1 MPVMLDG
8 SNININ
14 YSTSNFDIQ
23 SVKSELYIPDTT
35 NNSGNIINVPIGMN
49 EMIKQPLSY
58 EPMNTNI
65 IFEDFTFKT
74 EEIRTFTH
82 SGGTENQTTYNLN
95 IPQDTI
101 CDILIVGGG
110 GGGGQQDAGGGGA
123 GGLVLVQNILLSG
136 LFTLNVGK
144 GGGGGTTQSKGD
156 TGYNSTITKSDN
168 SIIITANGGGGGGGK
183 LVDATNG
190 GSGGGGRWAYV
201 NGVQTQKSQTQIGI
215 SAPAILNQFGEDGGH
230 GGGGGVSYPGGGGG
244 GAGGP
249 GATSGANE
257 TGQNGGLGIDRV
269 GTYIFNKQFSSSIGD
284 NGWFAGGGG
293 SAGGSSY
300 GYGSGGNGLF
310 GGGGN
315 GDGVGRGING
325 IAGTGGGGG
334 SVRGTSPSLGG
345 NGGSGI
351 IIIKF
356 IKVVNAVAPEEI
368 RTFTHNGSAENQTI
382 YNLNI
387 EQDVVCDILIVGGGG
402 AGGGRQ
408 GAGGGA
414 GGLMFLSNQTLTKG
428 THTIKVGKGGDIAGN
443 FTANNGRDSELGP
456 YIAYGGSGG
465 AGYSTTE
472 PDFNI
477 TTNRFGSG
485 GGGLGWNDNSSYIGY
500 HNANERINQTNP
512 SIQGGIANKGGRGY
526 QDPVGGD
533 SSTLLTGFLGGG
545 GGGAGGMGQD
555 AIPNDNTSYV
565 GKAGNGGFG
574 LDYSAVF
581 GTNVG
586 SNGWFAGGGGGA
598 GASISGDIAGT
609 GNNGG
614 LGGGGNGNS
623 SGTGLAGTNGTGG
636 GGGGGGYANQ
646 LGGVGGS
653 GIVII
658 KFKKIVNTEEI
669 RAYYHSGGAEN
680 QSTYNLYVGPNTIC
694 DILIVAGGGAGG
706 GRQGGGGG
714 AGGIMFLANQ
724 KLVPG
729 THTIKVGKGG
739 TISGTAPDGTT
750 NVIAN
755 NGIDSEFGNYIA
767 YGGSGGAGFSSTK
780 SDFNITTNRFG
791 SGGGATGWF
800 NVGAQ
805 HEGWHNANER
815 INQTNQ
821 AVIGGSAYKGGRGW
835 QNYTGGDNNIILTGL
850 VGGGGGGAGGLGQ
863 DAIQNI
869 NNASYTGKAGDGGVG
884 LYYGNLFGTNI
895 GHNGWFGGGGG
906 GSGLSTSSDIPGN
919 GGKGGGGNGNT
930 AINGVDGMNGTGGG
944 GGAGGYPN
952 RIGGIGGSGIV
963 IVRLRTI
970 ICKEEIRTY
979 THSGGSENQST
990 YNLSIEENTLCDIL
1004 VVGGGGG
1011 GGKTDSGGGGAGGLI
1026 YITNAIFKSGTYV
1039 IKVGKGGLGG
1049 ASGSLVGIVGEKG
1062 QNSSFTGNN
1071 INYEAYGGGGGG
1083 YGHPAD
1089 VEPSNLGPYGSSGGL
1104 GTSDQTRE
1112 IFNVNTPG
1120 QGYLGGLGRLTNGS
1134 GGGGGSGGPGVD
1146 GINGGHGGI
1155 GTQLNIAGTNLYYA
1169 GGGGGGHGAGGS
1181 TGGLGGGGS
1190 AFESGAGSNATFY
1203 GGGGGGGG
1211 GGWANGGNG
1220 FAGVVIIKL
1229 KTFSNNS
1236 VLNGSIQERNSLI
1249 HKTLNFSNNEN
1260 AYINYLTGMDNWVKI
1275 KHKPANKIDS
1285 YSGNTFNSTS
1295 ISGTFT
1301 IGNPNDNNNEWA
1313 IEFNEPNVKFYL
1325 FVLHVSQ
1332 INSNYKD
1339 LWMVFEPSEMKR
1351 SSTLISNSY
1360 IYNSGY
1366 IHAYKTAMRPN
1377 GFAAKNSTNYNG
1389 PGYDQF
1395 IYNRTSTF
1403 GDLPDPNIYMYYIN
1417 TDGTWLST
1425 STQVYA
1431 DQNTHTG
1438 GYIFLPVTG
1447 GVYVKY
1453 DNDIPAT
1460 IPYNRLTFNY
1470 RTDESPYS
1478 WQEAYSEALS
1488 IKRRLPTINELKLY
1502 ITNYPSIFTQWN
1514 NLDYWTPVI
1523 NPLYT
1528 NGKDWVQIGNN
1539 VNHVRGKSH
1548 AQETGGYP
1556 SWGDNSTSDYSKIYF
1571 DVFDTPTPKLLTF
1584 SYRTD
1589 ESPYSWQEAY
1599 DEAITNSRRIP
1610 TIIELR
1616 EYITNYPNVFT
1627 QWNNLDYWT
1636 PVINVAYANSKD
1648 WVQIGNNATHIRGK
1662 SHNETLGYPSWGDST
1677 TNDVAKIYFEVIE
1690 TYLNT
1695 HFVTFEPGTQVEI
1708 NEDKFLT
1715 LDNEYIISL
1724 SNTSALVR
1732 KIINNTI
1739 ENTNTINTINNINT
1753 INTINTT
1760 NNIIYNVTNKNFI
1773 TMKYSNMK
1781 ETNKYAIERMYPPL
1795 LARNFTST
1803 TNIVSGQSYGNGTYI
1818 VTGSSI
1824 FHTGQLQ
1831 IIPVDYTHPCYCFN
1845 ESNAIGGHWAIT
1857 NYDTSFNYV
1866 RTNKIIESFDDGLY
1880 YGEWL
1885 KIKLPIAIK
1894 LTKYSI
1900 KQRLGF
1906 SSNSPGKFRIY
1917 GSNNDIDWVLL
1928 IDRTSSNITYING
1941 LYTEITFNI
1950 YSEYIF
1956 FVLVVGSTLSSRI
1969 LNFDEWYLYGDEITN
1984 IIEPVVTPGI
1994 TSIERMY
2001 PPVRNF
2007 TAATTTLSGQSYG
2020 NGTYIVS
2027 SSSEYDSVNESKF
2040 NIFNGTNQGWTQQW
2054 PTYGGTPSGTYTG
2067 SFSLAGY
2074 SGEWVKV
2081 QLPVPINLTRYIIEA
2096 GSIGGTSRVPSVY
2109 KIFGSNDNINWVE
2122 LVNKSNPLVV
2132 ADYVS
2137 SKYEEKVS
2145 TSNYYRYFALVVNK
2159 NMGLDI
2165 WLSIGELYIYGK
2177 ESYDLRTFVHSG
2189 GSENQTSHSIT
2200 FEQNTLCDILIVGGG
2215 GGGGYFGGGGGGGSI
2230 LFATNIILNG
2240 TCTIKTGKGGLGV
2253 STVTQNG
2260 NNGQDSSITING
2272 VEYIAK
2278 GGGGGGTRN
2287 GFDGRNGNEGGS
2299 GGGGSHSN
2307 STTVQGLGGISNK
2320 NTYSGWLSYGNNGG
2334 KGRLGVGTSSPDHAS
2349 GGGGGAGS
2357 AGSDFTNSTGGGNG
2371 GSGLNFSST
2380 FGTSVGHSGWFGGGG
2395 GGNTYQGAGN
2405 IGYGNGGNGLLGGG
2419 GNGGFDGGTEIASQ
2433 DGLPNTGG
2441 GGGGSKWDGGT
2452 AEDLNGGHGGS
2463 GIVIIRIRSNVGA
2476 ATTIGN
2482 PVSQELL
2489 TFNYVPRYPFVDKSL
2504 LLHYKFDELG
2514 NGEGYLDSSGNGYN
2528 LTAKAG
2534 NIPIFSRLNYVLGR
2548 AAFENGSSG
2557 STLVIPNE
2565 VGSQLRAIN
2574 VATGI
2579 SLSFWFNLSITNQKD
2594 NWADILCFMVGTD
2607 ANKRGIIIGQQT
2619 TDAILTSSTDPTTW
2633 ISSSNR
2639 LFVGMQDGATFPYG
2653 YVGKGKL
2660 DREWHHFVWTITT
2673 AGVWAIYI
2681 DNVLQ
2686 TYENVNQSTSG
2697 IIPNY
2702 SYTTNEFFGGSQV
2715 GHNNG
2720 YIDDFRIY
2728 KGVLTTAEITT
2739 LYNINSPEYPKIPA
2753 DNANLKAWYKF
2764 DDEGN
2769 NEGYIDSN
2777 PSITKHNLIIPTGSP
2792 PSSTPI
2798 FSSIQKIFGKSAYEG
2813 GVEARIQFPTSLTN
2827 QLYTINNT
2835 NGITFSLWYNMSTS
2849 SGSWASIFEFS
2860 ETAADTT
2867 NTRRFGIAREGLNN
2881 QIGLVIKDYI
2891 AKPTDYYYL
2900 GSVGSGTVNNAW
2912 HHIVWSISSTGVWTC
2927 YVDNVNQNINVTGK
2941 IPNITN
2947 YNFSYIL
2954 GNIQSTQTVSY
2965 VDDFRIYDK
2974 VLSVTEVSIL
2984 YHIPYVNNINTYTI
2998 NFPVDTIANI
3008 NDNTDYIFKGKY
3020 DINLTSLYS
3029 HIVPKENQ
3037 KLGIITK
3044 FPTSTMKIKYN
3055 IYNPVNK
3062 LLLEPYVNNDNFYNG
3077 YVYENYIYTGTQNT
3091 AKYYKTFAENTIC
3104 DILVVGGGGSGG
3116 GAGGSGGGGAVV
3128 EFLNVNIPAG
3138 DYVINVGRGGQNAVF
3153 ASSSSVSGNNGNT
3166 SSFIGN
3172 NIDIKAAG
3180 GGGGSSYMTNNA
3192 TSPPSVNYINPLTNT
3207 TQTSQGGGGGSGGNG
3222 QMAVAY
3228 VMNLTLSGRGG
3239 GNPYSGQTWTA
3250 GAGGGAAPA
3259 SLGGNGGD
3267 SYTTTTAQS
3276 SLGFLGNGGKGIISA
3291 ITNMEY
3297 GGGAAGSRWNATAN
3311 NTIYGYATG
3320 GGGTCVL
3327 NGLNSTFIPADNG
3340 RGGGGYGAGNG
3351 GSGTVILRYRQYN
3364 PGSNLNN
3371 QKKLNFNYIPDTIV
3385 YDFTPFNNLADWNN
3399 YATSIGATTSFE
3411 TYQSDDIWRDSE
3423 KLGFIRLPLTN
3434 YLYDTV
3440 TVTYKN
3446 GHTSGA
3452 VKIYINGIEKSSCAA
3467 NETKTYTQ
3475 KYVPGDILRIEEG
3488 FAELGANLIIT
3499 LSNANIVNRYNIN
3512 FPVNTT
3518 IDVNKENKSVIL
3530 RGNYN
3535 IVNLPTSINSILTFT
3550 NTTANDTVTYTYA
3563 FDKATICDILIVAG
3577 GGGGGMNAGAGGG
3590 AGGLILLENIIISAG
3605 IYTINVGRG
3614 GAGGTT
3620 SDVNTFAEDG
3630 KNSSFGSY
3638 TAIGGGAGANSGGSN
3653 GRTGG
3658 SGGGTGDATTGNRT
3672 GGAGTPGQGFKGGD
3686 GTIPGGTNRTGGGGG
3701 GAGGPGQNSVSAAQA
3716 GNGGIGRNMSSYF
3729 GISYGVSG
3737 WFAGGGAGG
3746 VHGGTGGTG
3755 GTGGGGNEN
3764 VEGINGTGGGGG
3776 AARSGSGNGKKG
3788 GSGIVI
3794 IKQITPSYSYIDIDK
3809 SSAAVPSSDVILYNK
3824 LFENKNIDLNY
3835 NTTIATSNIISE
3847 PTITSFNE
3855 YNLLQ
3860 FPHSGGS
3867 ENQTSYLL
3875 NIQENVLCDILIVA
3889 GGGAGGNDRG
3899 GGGGGGGVIYSE
3911 NVILN
3916 GTYNILIGNGGIG
3929 ATSGTTGGSG
3939 TRGTNGSDSSI
3950 SGTGLTTLTAVGG
3963 GAGGSCASGLREGI
3977 SGGSGGGGS
3986 QFNGAG
3992 SGGSGTIG
4000 QGKNGGVGFEWGAGG
4015 GGGGYTAV
4023 GTNASST
4030 NAGNGGIGLPNSITG
4045 ATIIYG
4051 SGGGGGGSGGTGSG
4065 TGNQLAG
4072 TGGSIGAG
4080 NGTIQNINGLN
4091 ATINGCGG
4099 GGAGHSNGVTTK
4111 GGNGGTGII
4120 IIRYKSVIPPVISV
4134 IRNFIEPS
4142 VTSGGAI
4149 TPISIGTEYKYLS
4162 FTNDGSNQKSYS
4174 VNFPENTECDILI
4187 IAGGGG
4193 GGQTAGG
4200 GGGAGGLIYLTNQNI
4215 SKGTYNI
4222 NVGKGG
4228 SVPSGNGFNSNFDTY
4243 IAIGGGGGSTMDG
4256 VPGNGGSGGGG
4267 NRIPGATGSTAVVG
4281 QSGGTGTTNQGN
4293 NGGAGKNQ
4301 HGNNAAGG
4309 GGGGA
4314 GAIGNSAFTTG
4325 RGADGG
4331 IGRQINI
4338 TGTSIY
4344 YAGGGGGGSG
4354 GDFSAAGAGGQ
4365 GGGGNGAIWANTG
4378 SAGINGTGGG
4388 GGGGSG
4394 YPGDGRQGG
4403 SGGSG
4408 IVIIRYR
4415 LTIIDV
4421 TSQILTKQI
4430 LTKKYPEIPSTN
4442 SDSWIDNGYNV
4453 VCKTSDNIFDT
4464 RNTCYLFNN
4473 LIVSP
4478 DHFHST
4484 QLFSGSSP
4492 YNYTGSTSFKG
4503 ANGLVI
4509 YIDLGRSI
4517 VLSSMRMAPRD
4528 NAAFSS
4534 VNFLNAM
4541 PNAFKI
4547 YASND
4552 NACWTNNN
4560 HSSWNE
4566 IHSQTSSLTYNYN
4579 QYTNFGNFSANI
4591 TSYRYFAMVIYN
4603 LIGNYTYL
4611 TFSEW
4616 NIFGLNDR
4624 GQIANLNK
4632 NNLLQFPHSGG
4643 NENQTTYQYT
4653 FQQDAVCDIL
4663 IVGGGGGGGA
4673 DGAGGGGGGQ
4683 VLYYTNDNVSF
4694 KSGNAITLNAGTYN
4708 INVGKGGLKSVSQ
4721 SANASNGEI
4730 SSITFNNS
4738 TIVSAGG
4745 GGGGGTVRLS
4755 STGNNAIGGGGG
4767 NGHGNTSGSSI
4778 GGTSSAGGGTGG
4790 DNSAE
4795 YGGGGGGGAN
4805 ITGTLKNG
4813 GNATSSITG
4822 SGGAGVDIVINSVTY
4837 GSVTYG
4843 VGGGG
4848 SGGTHTNGGIG
4859 ITSHG
4864 GGAGGNSSVSGTNGA
4879 VGTGGGG
4886 GGCGHFGAP
4895 IKHAGDGGSGI
4906 VIIRILY
4913 YINSNINPQNLLT
4926 FTNNELVNTKTYMHI
4941 FEQDMLCDVLIV
4953 GGGGGG
4959 SAGGGGGGGYIYLS
4973 NIFLNCGAYTIRV
4986 GNGGTGATL
4995 STSGNQG
5002 FNSSL
5007 IGGYIN
5013 YTAYGGGGGGGNGVI
5028 APAHTSGQVGSY
5040 GGNGHDFVTEQTY
5053 TSTQGNKGGRAL
5065 ANSGGGGGGG
5075 GGAGAIGN
5083 NPEIVSGLSSQI
5095 SATTYYRGGQGGI
5108 GIANNITGTLIFYA
5122 GGGTAGVNTNKDTD
5136 LTNKITVFGG
5146 GGFGSRGQNENGTDG
5161 IDGLGGGGGGGD
5173 WERTAGTKGGSGVV
5187 IIRIKTIVTTGILD
5201 GITHKKISFNYL
5213 FDKTTY
5219 NEYMAQYYTG
5229 GGRWRLVRYL
5239 PPTSTTWYP
5248 INDNLAGTTTVGT
5261 AYDYSNWWTLPFG
5274 TFDEFVFA
5282 TFNMKYWLHV
5292 TRVQAI
5298 GTNYDNSPR
5307 TILRSSISNIPYTA
5321 NWYNRAANGEDP
5333 WIGLRVHNT
5342 APVNNPEAGG
5352 DLILY
5357 AENSFASG
5365 HGSLPAIAK
5374 DGGMC
5379 VFVRDSGMTTETHP
5393 LQSYEINFPVKTLAD
5408 VNNTGVFS
5416 LVEGKYDI
5424 NIGTFSSS
5432 ITPKEGQYLQKPT
5445 TFTYNIPEERM
5456 YPPVRNFIAPSMF
5469 ISGLSYGNGL
5479 YNVKYST
5486 FRDSTE
5492 PFQIFNE
5499 NNTTGGHW
5507 EEVAKYDTTTG
5518 IYIGTDSLGGYP
5530 GDWVTIQ
5537 LPVAIR
5543 MTRYMFKQRPDVTNG
5558 SPRNFR
5564 IYGSNDGSTW
5574 VQLINRTDI
5583 TYLNLYY
5590 NETNILLNGYYSY
5603 YGLVVNA
5610 TIGNRNQLNFD
5621 EWYIYGYEMPMS
5633 ALELRYQLLN
5643 PIKDPIGAQWTY
5655 NSSNTNV
5662 YHMGNV
5668 GIGTKLPEYSL
5679 HVDGYIY
5686 TSATAYTSSTKTKWT
5701 TVSDRRIKENIV
5713 KASYEKCLENVRN
5726 IELYRFNLNNNNVIT
5741 NDKNQLGFIA
5751 QEVQKIYPKAVET
5764 NKIIDKNNLIPD
5776 LLTLNTTQIDY
5787 TLFGA
5792 VKELIN
5798 KVENIGK
5805 KIENIAKGNEPDIE
5819 DNQNILSTPITN
5831 ISLEELNNINNITEN
5846 NDVSINL
5853 ILANTS
5859 NIITIDT
5866 SDIAIDTSNI
5876 AIDTSNIAIDT
5887 SNIAIDT
5894 SDIAIDTSNIAIDTS
5909 NIAIDT
5915 SNIAIDTSNIAID
5928 TSNIAIDTSNILN
5941 DVFNIIINTSDT

>member
-110 GGGGQQDAGGGGA
+110 GGGGYDRAGAGGA
-123 GGLVLVQNILLSG
+123 GGLLLYEKILLKAN
-136 LFTLNVGK
+136 TYNINVGK
-144 GGGGGTTQSKGD
+144 GGLGRTSYSERGQNGFSSSILGTYSNATIFD
-156 TGYNSTITKSDN
+156 T
-168 SIIITANGGGGGGGK
+168 ALGGGGG
-183 LVDATNG
+183 ATADGSSLANAGTG
-190 GSGGGGRWAYV
+190 GSGGGGSGNVGWTANAGGIGTTGQGF
-201 NGVQTQKSQTQIGI
+201 NGGNSGG
-215 SAPAILNQFGEDGGH
+215 LN
-230 GGGGGVSYPGGGGG
+230 SGGGG
-244 GAGGP
+244 GAGSAGSN
-249 GATSGANE
+249 GVSGTNTANS
-257 TGQNGGLGIDRV
+257 GNGGIGRNMSSYFGTNV
-269 GTYIFNKQFSSSIGD
+269 GQS
-284 NGWFAGGGG
+284 GWFAGGGG
-293 SAGGSSY
+293 GALNYDNFSTAANSTSSRGGQ
-300 GYGSGGNGLF
+300 

-315 GDGVGRGING
+315 AGLARGQNG
-325 IAGTGGGGG
+325 SSGLASTGSGGGGG
-334 SVRGTSPSLGG
+334 ANIPQGSGG

-351 IIIKF
+351 VIIKF
-356 IKVVNAVAPEEI
+356 IKVVNAIAPEEI
-368 RTFTHNGSAENQTI
+368 RTFTHNGSVENQTT
-382 YNLNI
+382 YSLNI

-414 GGLMFLSNQTLTKG
+414 EGLMFLSNQTLTKG

-443 FTANNGRDSELGP
+443 FTANNGTDSELGQ

-465 AGYSTTE
+465 AGHSTTE

-485 GGGLGWNDNSSYIGY
+485 GGGLGWDGNSSYIGY
-500 HNANERINQTNP
+500 NNANERINQTNP

-526 QDPVGGD
+526 QDPIGGD
-533 SSTLLTGFLGGG
+533 SSTFLTGFLGGG

-636 GGGGGGYANQ
+636 GGGGGGYPNQ
-646 LGGVGGS
+646 SGGVGGS

-739 TISGTAPDGTT
+739 TISGNAPDGSV

-895 GHNGWFGGGGG
+895 GQNGWFGGGGG

-930 AINGVDGMNGTGGG
+930 TINGVAGMNGTGGG

-952 RIGGIGGSGIV
+952 QIGGIGGSGIV

-979 THSGGSENQST
+979 THSGGSENQSI

-1011 GGKTDSGGGGAGGLI
+1011 GGKSVGGGGGAGGLV
-1026 YITNAIFKSGTYV
+1026 YITNYTLMAGRYTIS
-1039 IKVGKGGLGG
+1039 VGKGGIGQTTQNDQSTEDGKNSTINLGSTNIITALGG
-1049 ASGSLVGIVGEKG
+1049 ATGQGQSPAFNGANNRTGGSGAGGTRYKTIGSLATQKTNTTGI
-1062 QNSSFTGNN
+1062 SSTN
-1071 INYEAYGGGGGG
+1071 G
-1083 YGHPAD
+1083 YG
-1089 VEPSNLGPYGSSGGL
+1089 NKGG
-1104 GTSDQTRE
+1104 D
-1112 IFNVNTPG
+1112 
-1120 QGYLGGLGRLTNGS
+1120 YLDGAFFSS
-1134 GGGGGSGGPGVD
+1134 GGGGGAGNIGGNGTTTKGGD
-1146 GINGGHGGI
+1146 GGDGLEINII
-1155 GTQLNIAGTNLYYA
+1155 GSNVYYA
-1169 GGGGGGHGAGGS
+1169 GGGGGISDDNNASTTNGS
-1181 TGGLGGGGS
+1181 GGLGGGGS
-1190 AFESGAGSNATFY
+1190 GRTGGLNGISGTNGL
-1203 GGGGGGGG
+1203 GGGGGAGGTTG
-1211 GGWANGGNG
+1211 GDGSGGNG
-1220 FAGVVIIKL
+1220 GSGVVIIKL
-1229 KTFSNNS
+1229 KTFINNS

-1249 HKTLNFSNNEN
+1249 HKTLNFTNNEN

-1403 GDLPDPNIYMYYIN
+1403 GDLPDPNINMYYIN

-1523 NPLYT
+1523 NSLYT

-1571 DVFDTPTPKLLTF
+1571 DVFDTLMPKLLTF

-1636 PVINVAYANSKD
+1636 PVINLAYANSKD

-1662 SHNETLGYPSWGDST
+1662 SYTEALGYPSWGDST
-1677 TNDVAKIYFEVIE
+1677 TNDSAKIYFEVIE

-1781 ETNKYAIERMYPPL
+1781 DTNKYAIERMYPPL

-1803 TNIVSGQSYGNGTYI
+1803 TTIVSGQSYGNGTYV

-1831 IIPVDYTHPCYCFN
+1831 IIPVDYTHPCNCFN
-1845 ESNAIGGHWAIT
+1845 ESNTIGGHWAIT

-1866 RTNKIIESFDDGLY
+1866 PTNKIIESFDDGLY

-1900 KQRLGF
+1900 KQRLEF

-1984 IIEPVVTPGI
+1984 IIEPVVTRGI

-2001 PPVRNF
+2001 PPLRDF
-2007 TAATTTLSGQSYG
+2007 TAATRTITGQSYG

-2027 SSSEYDSVNESKF
+2027 SSSEYDSVNQSKF
-2040 NIFNGTNQGWTQQW
+2040 NIFNGTNQGWTQQSYS
-2054 PTYGGTPSGTYTG
+2054 YGGTPAGTYTG

-2096 GSIGGTSRVPSVY
+2096 NNIGGTSRVPAVY

-2165 WLSIGELYIYGK
+2165 WLSIGEWYIYGK
-2177 ESYDLRTFVHSG
+2177 ESYDVRTFVHSG

-2240 TCTIKTGKGGLGV
+2240 TCTIKTGKGGTGAV
-2253 STVTQNG
+2253 YNIYTQNG
-2260 NNGQDSSITING
+2260 INGQDSSITING

-2278 GGGGGGTRN
+2278 GGGGGGTRDAN
-2287 GFDGRNGNEGGS
+2287 SRGVNGNNGGS
-2299 GGGGSHSN
+2299 GGGGSGSN
-2307 STTVQGLGGISNK
+2307 DSAYLGTGGISNK
-2320 NTYSGWLSYGNNGG
+2320 NTYTGWLSYGNNGA
-2334 KGRLGVGTSSPDHAS
+2334 KGRLGIAGSSPIYAS

-2357 AGSDFTNSTGGGNG
+2357 AGGDISLTTGGGNG
-2371 GSGLNFSST
+2371 GSGLNFSSI

-2395 GGNTYQGAGN
+2395 GGNTYQDVGN
-2405 IGYGNGGNGLLGGG
+2405 PGYGNGGNGLFGGG
-2419 GNGGFDGGTEIASQ
+2419 GNGGFDGTTDISAQ

-2463 GIVIIRIRSNVGA
+2463 GIVIIRMKSNVGA

-2534 NIPIFSRLNYVLGR
+2534 NIPVFSRLNYVLGR

-2574 VATGI
+2574 IATGI

-2639 LFVGMQDGATFPYG
+2639 LFVGMQDGATNPYG

-2769 NEGYIDSN
+2769 NEGYLDSN
-2777 PSITKHNLIIPTGSP
+2777 PSITKHNLIIPSGSP

-2835 NGITFSLWYNMSTS
+2835 NGISFSLWYNMSTS
-2849 SGSWASIFEFS
+2849 SGSSASLFEFS
-2860 ETAADTT
+2860 ETAAETT

-2881 QIGLVIKDYI
+2881 QIGLFIKDYI

-2900 GSVGSGTVNNAW
+2900 GNVGSGTVNNVW

-2954 GNIQSTQTVSY
+2954 GSIQSTQTFSY

-2974 VLSVTEVSIL
+2974 VLSETEVSML
-2984 YHIPYVNNINTYTI
+2984 YHVPYVNNINTYTI

-3077 YVYENYIYTGTQNT
+3077 YVYENYNYTGTLNT
-3091 AKYYKTFAENTIC
+3091 AKYYKTFTENTIC

-3138 DYVINVGRGGQNAVF
+3138 DYVINVGRGGQNAAF
-3153 ASSSSVSGNNGNT
+3153 AESSSVSGNNGNT

-3192 TSPPSVNYINPLTNT
+3192 TTPPSVNYINPLTNT
-3207 TQTSQGGGGGSGGNG
+3207 TQTSQGGGGGCGGNG

-3267 SYTTTTAQS
+3267 SYTTSTAAN

-3327 NGLNSTFIPADNG
+3327 NGLNSTIIPADNG
-3340 RGGGGYGAGNG
+3340 RGGGGYGDRNG
-3351 GSGTVILRYRQYN
+3351 GSGIVILRYRQYN

-3385 YDFTPFNNLADWNN
+3385 YDFTRFNNLADWKAF
-3399 YATSIGATTSFE
+3399 ATSIGATTSFE
-3411 TYQSDDIWRDSE
+3411 TYLSDEIWFDSE

-3434 YLYDTV
+3434 YLYDNV
-3440 TVTYKN
+3440 TITYKN

-3475 KYVPGDILRIEEG
+3475 KYVPGDILRVEEG
-3488 FAELGANLIIT
+3488 FAELGANLIII

-3512 FPVNTT
+3512 FPVNTST
-3518 IDVNKENKSVIL
+3518 DFNKENKSVIL

-3535 IVNLPTSINSILTFT
+3535 IVNLPTSTSIT
-3550 NTTANDTVTYTYA
+3550 
-3563 FDKATICDILIVAG
+3563 
-3577 GGGGGMNAGAGGG
+3577 
-3590 AGGLILLENIIISAG
+3590 
-3605 IYTINVGRG
+3605 
-3614 GAGGTT
+3614 TT
-3620 SDVNTFAEDG
+3620 S
-3630 KNSSFGSY
+3630 
-3638 TAIGGGAGANSGGSN
+3638 SN
-3653 GRTGG
+3653 
-3658 SGGGTGDATTGNRT
+3658 D
-3672 GGAGTPGQGFKGGD
+3672 D
-3686 GTIPGGTNRTGGGGG
+3686 
-3701 GAGGPGQNSVSAAQA
+3701 
-3716 GNGGIGRNMSSYF
+3716 
-3729 GISYGVSG
+3729 
-3737 WFAGGGAGG
+3737 
-3746 VHGGTGGTG
+3746 
-3755 GTGGGGNEN
+3755 
-3764 VEGINGTGGGGG
+3764 
-3776 AARSGSGNGKKG
+3776 
-3788 GSGIVI
+3788 
-3794 IKQITPSYSYIDIDK
+3794 
-3809 SSAAVPSSDVILYNK
+3809 ILYNK
-3824 LFENKNIDLNY
+3824 VFSNTNIDLNY
-3835 NTTIATSNIISE
+3835 NTTIATSNII
-3847 PTITSFNE
+3847 T
-3855 YNLLQ
+3855 
-3860 FPHSGGS
+3860 
-3867 ENQTSYLL
+3867 
-3875 NIQENVLCDILIVA
+3875 
-3889 GGGAGGNDRG
+3889 
-3899 GGGGGGGVIYSE
+3899 
-3911 NVILN
+3911 
-3916 GTYNILIGNGGIG
+3916 
-3929 ATSGTTGGSG
+3929 
-3939 TRGTNGSDSSI
+3939 
-3950 SGTGLTTLTAVGG
+3950 
-3963 GAGGSCASGLREGI
+3963 
-3977 SGGSGGGGS
+3977 
-3986 QFNGAG
+3986 
-3992 SGGSGTIG
+3992 
-4000 QGKNGGVGFEWGAGG
+4000 
-4015 GGGGYTAV
+4015 
-4023 GTNASST
+4023 
-4030 NAGNGGIGLPNSITG
+4030 
-4045 ATIIYG
+4045 
-4051 SGGGGGGSGGTGSG
+4051 
-4065 TGNQLAG
+4065 
-4072 TGGSIGAG
+4072 
-4080 NGTIQNINGLN
+4080 
-4091 ATINGCGG
+4091 
-4099 GGAGHSNGVTTK
+4099 
-4111 GGNGGTGII
+4111 
-4120 IIRYKSVIPPVISV
+4120 
-4134 IRNFIEPS
+4134 EPS
-4142 VTSGGAI
+4142 VMRNINPENILT
-4149 TPISIGTEYKYLS
+4149 
-4162 FTNDGSNQKSYS
+4162 FTN
-4174 VNFPENTECDILI
+4174 
-4187 IAGGGG
+4187 
-4193 GGQTAGG
+4193 
-4200 GGGAGGLIYLTNQNI
+4200 
-4215 SKGTYNI
+4215 
-4222 NVGKGG
+4222 
-4228 SVPSGNGFNSNFDTY
+4228 
-4243 IAIGGGGGSTMDG
+4243 
-4256 VPGNGGSGGGG
+4256 
-4267 NRIPGATGSTAVVG
+4267 
-4281 QSGGTGTTNQGN
+4281 
-4293 NGGAGKNQ
+4293 
-4301 HGNNAAGG
+4301 
-4309 GGGGA
+4309 
-4314 GAIGNSAFTTG
+4314 
-4325 RGADGG
+4325 
-4331 IGRQINI
+4331 
-4338 TGTSIY
+4338 
-4344 YAGGGGGGSG
+4344 
-4354 GDFSAAGAGGQ
+4354 
-4365 GGGGNGAIWANTG
+4365 
-4378 SAGINGTGGG
+4378 
-4388 GGGGSG
+4388 
-4394 YPGDGRQGG
+4394 
-4403 SGGSG
+4403 
-4408 IVIIRYR
+4408 
-4415 LTIIDV
+4415 
-4421 TSQILTKQI
+4421 
-4430 LTKKYPEIPSTN
+4430 
-4442 SDSWIDNGYNV
+4442 
-4453 VCKTSDNIFDT
+4453 
-4464 RNTCYLFNN
+4464 
-4473 LIVSP
+4473 
-4478 DHFHST
+4478 
-4484 QLFSGSSP
+4484 
-4492 YNYTGSTSFKG
+4492 
-4503 ANGLVI
+4503 NGLV
-4509 YIDLGRSI
+4509 
-4517 VLSSMRMAPRD
+4517 
-4528 NAAFSS
+4528 N
-4534 VNFLNAM
+4534 
-4541 PNAFKI
+4541 
-4547 YASND
+4547 
-4552 NACWTNNN
+4552 T
-4560 HSSWNE
+4560 
-4566 IHSQTSSLTYNYN
+4566 QTYM
-4579 QYTNFGNFSANI
+4579 QVF
-4591 TSYRYFAMVIYN
+4591 
-4603 LIGNYTYL
+4603 
-4611 TFSEW
+4611 E
-4616 NIFGLNDR
+4616 
-4624 GQIANLNK
+4624 
-4632 NNLLQFPHSGG
+4632 
-4643 NENQTTYQYT
+4643 
-4653 FQQDAVCDIL
+4653 QDTLCDIL
-4663 IVGGGGGGGA
+4663 IVGGGGGGGCDRA
-4673 DGAGGGGGGQ
+4673 GGGGAGGLVFQTEIILSGIINISVGRGGDASVNDTTTGSNGFASSIGSIIALGGGGGGSEYTNANNGGSGGGSAYNFSSSHFGSGDQPTSSSGGYGNRGGDARDLVNTTFNRGTGGGGGAGTRGLEATSVVGGAGGDGLAGVGSIDFKTHFNLPTNNTIGHYISGENKVYFAGGGGGGDCVDGQ
-4683 VLYYTNDNVSF
+4683 ANPSPH
-4694 KSGNAITLNAGTYN
+4694 GIG
-4708 INVGKGGLKSVSQ
+4708 GKGGGANGNT
-4721 SANASNGEI
+4721 SANIRGTALE
-4730 SSITFNNS
+4730 NS
-4738 TIVSAGG
+4738 GG
-4745 GGGGGTVRLS
+4745 GGGGGNYALS
-4755 STGNNAIGGGGG
+4755 LPIG
-4767 NGHGNTSGSSI
+4767 S
-4778 GGTSSAGGGTGG
+4778 
-4790 DNSAE
+4790 
-4795 YGGGGGGGAN
+4795 
-4805 ITGTLKNG
+4805 K
-4813 GNATSSITG
+4813 
-4822 SGGAGVDIVINSVTY
+4822 
-4837 GSVTYG
+4837 
-4843 VGGGG
+4843 
-4848 SGGTHTNGGIG
+4848 
-4859 ITSHG
+4859 
-4864 GGAGGNSSVSGTNGA
+4864 
-4879 VGTGGGG
+4879 
-4886 GGCGHFGAP
+4886 
-4895 IKHAGDGGSGI
+4895 GGSGI
-4906 VIIRILY
+4906 VIIRI
-4913 YINSNINPQNLLT
+4913 N
-4926 FTNNELVNTKTYMHI
+4926 
-4941 FEQDMLCDVLIV
+4941 
-4953 GGGGGG
+4953 
-4959 SAGGGGGGGYIYLS
+4959 
-4973 NIFLNCGAYTIRV
+4973 R
-4986 GNGGTGATL
+4986 
-4995 STSGNQG
+4995 
-5002 FNSSL
+5002 
-5007 IGGYIN
+5007 
-5013 YTAYGGGGGGGNGVI
+5013 
-5028 APAHTSGQVGSY
+5028 
-5040 GGNGHDFVTEQTY
+5040 
-5053 TSTQGNKGGRAL
+5053 
-5065 ANSGGGGGGG
+5065 
-5075 GGAGAIGN
+5075 
-5083 NPEIVSGLSSQI
+5083 
-5095 SATTYYRGGQGGI
+5095 
-5108 GIANNITGTLIFYA
+5108 
-5122 GGGTAGVNTNKDTD
+5122 
-5136 LTNKITVFGG
+5136 
-5146 GGFGSRGQNENGTDG
+5146 
-5161 IDGLGGGGGGGD
+5161 
-5173 WERTAGTKGGSGVV
+5173 
-5187 IIRIKTIVTTGILD
+5187 IVTTGILD

-5213 FDKTTY
+5213 FDKTAY

-5229 GGRWRLVRYL
+5229 GSRWRLVRYL

-5248 INDNLAGTTTVGT
+5248 INDNLTGTTTTGT
-5261 AYDYSNWWTLPFG
+5261 AYDYSSWWSLPFG
-5274 TFDEFVFA
+5274 NFDEFVFA

-5333 WIGLRVHNT
+5333 WIGLRTNST

-5357 AENSFASG
+5357 GENSTTG
-5365 HGSLPAIAK
+5365 HVSNPAISK

-5379 VFVRDSGMTTETHP
+5379 VFVRDSGISTETHP

-5432 ITPKEGQYLQKPT
+5432 ITPKEGQYLQKPN

-5456 YPPVRNFIAPSMF
+5456 YPPVRNFIASSMF

-5486 FRDSTE
+5486 FRDTTE
-5492 PFQIFNE
+5492 PFQLFNE

-5507 EEVAKYDTTTG
+5507 EEVTKYDTTTG
-5518 IYIGTDSLGGYP
+5518 IYIGTDSLGGYS

-5574 VQLINRTDI
+5574 VQLINKTDI

-5610 TIGNRNQLNFD
+5610 TIGNRSQLNFD

-5643 PIKDPIGAQWTY
+5643 PVKDPIGAQWTY
-5655 NSSNTNV
+5655 NSSNINV

-5726 IELYRFNLNNNNVIT
+5726 IELYRFNLNNNVIT

-5751 QEVQKIYPKAVET
+5751 QEVQKIYPKAVEA

-5805 KIENIAKGNEPDIE
+5805 KIENITKENEPNIE
-5819 DNQNILSTPITN
+5819 DNQNILSTPPITN
-5831 ISLEELNNINNITEN
+5831 ISLEELK
-5846 NDVSINL
+5846 DL
-5853 ILANTS
+5853 K
-5859 NIITIDT
+5859 
-5866 SDIAIDTSNI
+5866 
-5876 AIDTSNIAIDT
+5876 
-5887 SNIAIDT
+5887 
-5894 SDIAIDTSNIAIDTS
+5894 
-5909 NIAIDT
+5909 
-5915 SNIAIDTSNIAID
+5915 
-5928 TSNIAIDTSNILN
+5928 
-5941 DVFNIIINTSDT
+5941 

>member
-293 SAGGSSY
+293 SAGTSSY

-351 IIIKF
+351 VIIKI
-356 IKVVNAVAPEEI
+356 IKVVNAIAPEEI
-368 RTFTHNGSAENQTI
+368 RTFTHNGSVENQTT
-382 YNLNI
+382 YSLNI

-443 FTANNGRDSELGP
+443 FTANNGTDSELGQ

-465 AGYSTTE
+465 AGHSTTE

-485 GGGLGWNDNSSYIGY
+485 GGGLGWDGNSSYIGY
-500 HNANERINQTNP
+500 NNANERINQTNP

-526 QDPVGGD
+526 QDPIGGD
-533 SSTLLTGFLGGG
+533 SSTFLTGFLGGG

-586 SNGWFAGGGGGA
+586 SNGWFAGGGGGGA

-636 GGGGGGYANQ
+636 GGGGGGYPNQ
-646 LGGVGGS
+646 SGGVGGS

-739 TISGTAPDGTT
+739 TISGNAPDGSV

-755 NGIDSEFGNYIA
+755 NGIDSELGNYIA

-780 SDFNITTNRFG
+780 TDFNITTNRFG

-895 GHNGWFGGGGG
+895 GQNGWFGGGGG

-930 AINGVDGMNGTGGG
+930 TINGVAGMNGTGGG

-979 THSGGSENQST
+979 THSGGSENQSI

-1011 GGKTDSGGGGAGGLI
+1011 GGKSVGGGGGAGGLV
-1026 YITNAIFKSGTYV
+1026 YITNYTLMAGRYTIS
-1039 IKVGKGGLGG
+1039 VGKGGIGQTTQNDQSTEDGKNSTINLGSTNIITALGG
-1049 ASGSLVGIVGEKG
+1049 ATGQGQSPAFNGANNRSGGSGAGGTRYKTIGSLATQKTNTTGI
-1062 QNSSFTGNN
+1062 SSTN
-1071 INYEAYGGGGGG
+1071 G
-1083 YGHPAD
+1083 YG
-1089 VEPSNLGPYGSSGGL
+1089 NKGG
-1104 GTSDQTRE
+1104 D
-1112 IFNVNTPG
+1112 
-1120 QGYLGGLGRLTNGS
+1120 YLDGAFFSS
-1134 GGGGGSGGPGVD
+1134 GGGGGAGNIGGNGTTTKGGD
-1146 GINGGHGGI
+1146 GGDGLEINII
-1155 GTQLNIAGTNLYYA
+1155 GSNVYYA
-1169 GGGGGGHGAGGS
+1169 GGGGGISDDNNASTTNGS
-1181 TGGLGGGGS
+1181 GGLGGGGS
-1190 AFESGAGSNATFY
+1190 GRTGGLNGISGTNGL
-1203 GGGGGGGG
+1203 GGGGGASGTTGGDG
-1211 GGWANGGNG
+1211 SGGNG
-1220 FAGVVIIKL
+1220 GSGVVIIKL
-1229 KTFSNNS
+1229 KTFINNS

-1249 HKTLNFSNNEN
+1249 HKTLNFTNNEN

-1275 KHKPANKIDS
+1275 KHKPANKTSS

-1377 GFAAKNSTNYNG
+1377 GFAAKISTNYNG

-1403 GDLPDPNIYMYYIN
+1403 GDLPDPNINMYYIN

-1502 ITNYPSIFTQWN
+1502 ITNYPSVFTQWN

-1539 VNHVRGKSH
+1539 ATHIRGKSH
-1548 AQETGGYP
+1548 NETLGYP
-1556 SWGDNSTSDYSKIYF
+1556 SWGDSTTNDVAKIYF
-1571 DVFDTPTPKLLTF
+1571 DVFDTSMSKLLTF

-1739 ENTNTINTINNINT
+1739 ENTNTINTINSINT
-1753 INTINTT
+1753 INNINTT

-1803 TNIVSGQSYGNGTYI
+1803 TTIVSGQSYGNGTYV

-1866 RTNKIIESFDDGLY
+1866 PTNKIIESFDDGLY

-1950 YSEYIF
+1950 YSEYIY

-1994 TSIERMY
+1994 TSVERMY
-2001 PPVRNF
+2001 PPLRDF
-2007 TAATTTLSGQSYG
+2007 TAATRTITGQSYG

-2027 SSSEYDSVNESKF
+2027 SSSEYDSVNQSKF
-2040 NIFNGTNQGWTQQW
+2040 NIFNGTNQGWTQQSYS
-2054 PTYGGTPSGTYTG
+2054 YGGTPAGTYTG

-2096 GSIGGTSRVPSVY
+2096 NNIGGTSRVPAVY

-2165 WLSIGELYIYGK
+2165 WLSIGEWYIYGK
-2177 ESYDLRTFVHSG
+2177 ESYDVRTFVHSG

-2240 TCTIKTGKGGLGV
+2240 TCTIKTGKGGTGAV
-2253 STVTQNG
+2253 YNIYTQNG
-2260 NNGQDSSITING
+2260 INGQDSSITING

-2278 GGGGGGTRN
+2278 GGGGGGTRDAN
-2287 GFDGRNGNEGGS
+2287 SRGVNGNNGGS
-2299 GGGGSHSN
+2299 GGGGSGSN
-2307 STTVQGLGGISNK
+2307 DSAYLGTGGISNK
-2320 NTYSGWLSYGNNGG
+2320 NTYTGWLSYGNNGA
-2334 KGRLGVGTSSPDHAS
+2334 KGRLGIAGSSPIYAS

-2357 AGSDFTNSTGGGNG
+2357 AGGDISLTTGGGNG
-2371 GSGLNFSST
+2371 GSGLNFSSI

-2395 GGNTYQGAGN
+2395 GGNTYQDVGN
-2405 IGYGNGGNGLLGGG
+2405 PGYGNGGNGLFGGG
-2419 GNGGFDGGTEIASQ
+2419 GNGGFDGTTDISAQ

-2463 GIVIIRIRSNVGA
+2463 GIVIIRMKSNVGA

-2534 NIPIFSRLNYVLGR
+2534 NIPVFSRLNYVLGR

-2574 VATGI
+2574 IATGI

-2639 LFVGMQDGATFPYG
+2639 LFVGMQDGATNPYG

-2769 NEGYIDSN
+2769 NEGYLDSN
-2777 PSITKHNLIIPTGSP
+2777 PSITKHNLIIPSGSP

-2835 NGITFSLWYNMSTS
+2835 NGISFSLWYNMSTS
-2849 SGSWASIFEFS
+2849 SGSSASLFEFS
-2860 ETAADTT
+2860 ETAAETT

-2881 QIGLVIKDYI
+2881 QIGLFIKDYI

-2900 GSVGSGTVNNAW
+2900 GNVGSGTVNNVW

-2954 GNIQSTQTVSY
+2954 GSIQSTQTFSY

-2974 VLSVTEVSIL
+2974 VLSETEVSML
-2984 YHIPYVNNINTYTI
+2984 YHIPYVNNINRYTI
-2998 NFPVDTIANI
+2998 YFPVDTIANI

-3044 FPTSTMKIKYN
+3044 FPTSTMRVKYN

-3077 YVYENYIYTGTQNT
+3077 YVYENYNYTGTLNT
-3091 AKYYKTFAENTIC
+3091 AKYYKTFTENTIC

-3138 DYVINVGRGGQNAVF
+3138 DYVINVGRGGQNAAF
-3153 ASSSSVSGNNGNT
+3153 AASSSVSGNNGNT

-3192 TSPPSVNYINPLTNT
+3192 TTPPSVNYINPLTNT
-3207 TQTSQGGGGGSGGNG
+3207 TQTSQGGGGGCGGNG

-3267 SYTTTTAQS
+3267 SYTTSTAAN

-3327 NGLNSTFIPADNG
+3327 NGLNSTIIPADNG
-3340 RGGGGYGAGNG
+3340 RGGGGYGDRNG
-3351 GSGTVILRYRQYN
+3351 GSGIVILRYRQYN

-3385 YDFTPFNNLADWNN
+3385 YDFTRFNNLADWKAF
-3399 YATSIGATTSFE
+3399 ATSIGATTSFE
-3411 TYQSDDIWRDSE
+3411 TYLSDEIWFDSE

-3434 YLYDTV
+3434 YLYDNV
-3440 TVTYKN
+3440 TITYKN

-3475 KYVPGDILRIEEG
+3475 KYVPGDILRVEEG
-3488 FAELGANLIIT
+3488 FAELGANLIII

-3512 FPVNTT
+3512 FPVNTST
-3518 IDVNKENKSVIL
+3518 DFNKENKSVIL

-3535 IVNLPTSINSILTFT
+3535 IVNLPTSTSIT
-3550 NTTANDTVTYTYA
+3550 
-3563 FDKATICDILIVAG
+3563 
-3577 GGGGGMNAGAGGG
+3577 
-3590 AGGLILLENIIISAG
+3590 
-3605 IYTINVGRG
+3605 
-3614 GAGGTT
+3614 TT
-3620 SDVNTFAEDG
+3620 S
-3630 KNSSFGSY
+3630 
-3638 TAIGGGAGANSGGSN
+3638 SN
-3653 GRTGG
+3653 
-3658 SGGGTGDATTGNRT
+3658 D
-3672 GGAGTPGQGFKGGD
+3672 D
-3686 GTIPGGTNRTGGGGG
+3686 
-3701 GAGGPGQNSVSAAQA
+3701 
-3716 GNGGIGRNMSSYF
+3716 
-3729 GISYGVSG
+3729 
-3737 WFAGGGAGG
+3737 
-3746 VHGGTGGTG
+3746 
-3755 GTGGGGNEN
+3755 
-3764 VEGINGTGGGGG
+3764 
-3776 AARSGSGNGKKG
+3776 
-3788 GSGIVI
+3788 
-3794 IKQITPSYSYIDIDK
+3794 
-3809 SSAAVPSSDVILYNK
+3809 ILYNK
-3824 LFENKNIDLNY
+3824 VFSNTNIDLNY
-3835 NTTIATSNIISE
+3835 NTTIATSNII
-3847 PTITSFNE
+3847 T
-3855 YNLLQ
+3855 
-3860 FPHSGGS
+3860 
-3867 ENQTSYLL
+3867 
-3875 NIQENVLCDILIVA
+3875 
-3889 GGGAGGNDRG
+3889 
-3899 GGGGGGGVIYSE
+3899 
-3911 NVILN
+3911 
-3916 GTYNILIGNGGIG
+3916 
-3929 ATSGTTGGSG
+3929 
-3939 TRGTNGSDSSI
+3939 
-3950 SGTGLTTLTAVGG
+3950 
-3963 GAGGSCASGLREGI
+3963 
-3977 SGGSGGGGS
+3977 
-3986 QFNGAG
+3986 
-3992 SGGSGTIG
+3992 
-4000 QGKNGGVGFEWGAGG
+4000 
-4015 GGGGYTAV
+4015 
-4023 GTNASST
+4023 
-4030 NAGNGGIGLPNSITG
+4030 
-4045 ATIIYG
+4045 
-4051 SGGGGGGSGGTGSG
+4051 
-4065 TGNQLAG
+4065 
-4072 TGGSIGAG
+4072 
-4080 NGTIQNINGLN
+4080 
-4091 ATINGCGG
+4091 
-4099 GGAGHSNGVTTK
+4099 
-4111 GGNGGTGII
+4111 
-4120 IIRYKSVIPPVISV
+4120 
-4134 IRNFIEPS
+4134 EPS
-4142 VTSGGAI
+4142 VMRNINPENILT
-4149 TPISIGTEYKYLS
+4149 
-4162 FTNDGSNQKSYS
+4162 FTN
-4174 VNFPENTECDILI
+4174 
-4187 IAGGGG
+4187 
-4193 GGQTAGG
+4193 
-4200 GGGAGGLIYLTNQNI
+4200 
-4215 SKGTYNI
+4215 
-4222 NVGKGG
+4222 
-4228 SVPSGNGFNSNFDTY
+4228 
-4243 IAIGGGGGSTMDG
+4243 
-4256 VPGNGGSGGGG
+4256 
-4267 NRIPGATGSTAVVG
+4267 
-4281 QSGGTGTTNQGN
+4281 
-4293 NGGAGKNQ
+4293 
-4301 HGNNAAGG
+4301 
-4309 GGGGA
+4309 
-4314 GAIGNSAFTTG
+4314 
-4325 RGADGG
+4325 
-4331 IGRQINI
+4331 
-4338 TGTSIY
+4338 
-4344 YAGGGGGGSG
+4344 
-4354 GDFSAAGAGGQ
+4354 
-4365 GGGGNGAIWANTG
+4365 
-4378 SAGINGTGGG
+4378 
-4388 GGGGSG
+4388 
-4394 YPGDGRQGG
+4394 
-4403 SGGSG
+4403 
-4408 IVIIRYR
+4408 
-4415 LTIIDV
+4415 
-4421 TSQILTKQI
+4421 
-4430 LTKKYPEIPSTN
+4430 
-4442 SDSWIDNGYNV
+4442 
-4453 VCKTSDNIFDT
+4453 
-4464 RNTCYLFNN
+4464 
-4473 LIVSP
+4473 
-4478 DHFHST
+4478 
-4484 QLFSGSSP
+4484 
-4492 YNYTGSTSFKG
+4492 
-4503 ANGLVI
+4503 NGLV
-4509 YIDLGRSI
+4509 
-4517 VLSSMRMAPRD
+4517 
-4528 NAAFSS
+4528 N
-4534 VNFLNAM
+4534 
-4541 PNAFKI
+4541 
-4547 YASND
+4547 
-4552 NACWTNNN
+4552 T
-4560 HSSWNE
+4560 
-4566 IHSQTSSLTYNYN
+4566 QTYM
-4579 QYTNFGNFSANI
+4579 QVF
-4591 TSYRYFAMVIYN
+4591 
-4603 LIGNYTYL
+4603 
-4611 TFSEW
+4611 E
-4616 NIFGLNDR
+4616 
-4624 GQIANLNK
+4624 
-4632 NNLLQFPHSGG
+4632 
-4643 NENQTTYQYT
+4643 
-4653 FQQDAVCDIL
+4653 QDTLCDIL
-4663 IVGGGGGGGA
+4663 IVGGGGGGGCDRA
-4673 DGAGGGGGGQ
+4673 GGGGAGGLVFQTEIILSGIINISVGRGGDASVNDTTTGSNGFASSIGSIIALGGGGGGSEYTNANNGGSGGGSAYNFSSSHFGSGDQPTSSSGGYGNRGGDARDLVNTTFNRGTGGGGGAGTRGLEATSVVGGAGGDGLAGVGSIDFKTHFNLPTNNTIGHYISGENKVYFAGGGGGGDCVDGQ
-4683 VLYYTNDNVSF
+4683 ANPSPH
-4694 KSGNAITLNAGTYN
+4694 GIG
-4708 INVGKGGLKSVSQ
+4708 GKGGGANGNT
-4721 SANASNGEI
+4721 SANIRGTALE
-4730 SSITFNNS
+4730 NS
-4738 TIVSAGG
+4738 GG
-4745 GGGGGTVRLS
+4745 GGGGG
-4755 STGNNAIGGGGG
+4755 NIG
-4767 NGHGNTSGSSI
+4767 SSSI
-4778 GGTSSAGGGTGG
+4778 GS
-4790 DNSAE
+4790 
-4795 YGGGGGGGAN
+4795 
-4805 ITGTLKNG
+4805 K
-4813 GNATSSITG
+4813 
-4822 SGGAGVDIVINSVTY
+4822 
-4837 GSVTYG
+4837 
-4843 VGGGG
+4843 
-4848 SGGTHTNGGIG
+4848 
-4859 ITSHG
+4859 
-4864 GGAGGNSSVSGTNGA
+4864 
-4879 VGTGGGG
+4879 
-4886 GGCGHFGAP
+4886 
-4895 IKHAGDGGSGI
+4895 GGSGI
-4906 VIIRILY
+4906 VIIRI
-4913 YINSNINPQNLLT
+4913 N
-4926 FTNNELVNTKTYMHI
+4926 
-4941 FEQDMLCDVLIV
+4941 
-4953 GGGGGG
+4953 
-4959 SAGGGGGGGYIYLS
+4959 
-4973 NIFLNCGAYTIRV
+4973 R
-4986 GNGGTGATL
+4986 
-4995 STSGNQG
+4995 
-5002 FNSSL
+5002 
-5007 IGGYIN
+5007 
-5013 YTAYGGGGGGGNGVI
+5013 
-5028 APAHTSGQVGSY
+5028 
-5040 GGNGHDFVTEQTY
+5040 
-5053 TSTQGNKGGRAL
+5053 
-5065 ANSGGGGGGG
+5065 
-5075 GGAGAIGN
+5075 
-5083 NPEIVSGLSSQI
+5083 
-5095 SATTYYRGGQGGI
+5095 
-5108 GIANNITGTLIFYA
+5108 
-5122 GGGTAGVNTNKDTD
+5122 
-5136 LTNKITVFGG
+5136 
-5146 GGFGSRGQNENGTDG
+5146 
-5161 IDGLGGGGGGGD
+5161 
-5173 WERTAGTKGGSGVV
+5173 
-5187 IIRIKTIVTTGILD
+5187 IVTTGILD

-5213 FDKTTY
+5213 FDKTAY

-5229 GGRWRLVRYL
+5229 GSRWRLVRYL

-5248 INDNLAGTTTVGT
+5248 INDNLTGTTIAGT
-5261 AYDYSNWWTLPFG
+5261 AYDYSSWWSLPFG
-5274 TFDEFVFA
+5274 NFDEFVFA

-5333 WIGLRVHNT
+5333 WIGLRTNST

-5357 AENSFASG
+5357 GENSTTG
-5365 HGSLPAIAK
+5365 HVSNPAISK

-5379 VFVRDSGMTTETHP
+5379 VFVRDSGISTETHP

-5432 ITPKEGQYLQKPT
+5432 ITPKEGQYLQKPN

-5456 YPPVRNFIAPSMF
+5456 YPPVRNFIASSMF

-5486 FRDSTE
+5486 FRDTTE
-5492 PFQIFNE
+5492 PFQLFNE

-5507 EEVAKYDTTTG
+5507 EEVTKYDTTTG
-5518 IYIGTDSLGGYP
+5518 IYIGTDSLGGYS

-5574 VQLINRTDI
+5574 VQLINKTDI

-5610 TIGNRNQLNFD
+5610 TIGNRSQLNFD

-5643 PIKDPIGAQWTY
+5643 PVKDPIGAQWTY
-5655 NSSNTNV
+5655 NSSNINV

-5726 IELYRFNLNNNNVIT
+5726 IELYRFNLNNNVIT

-5751 QEVQKIYPKAVET
+5751 QEVQKIYPKAVEA

-5805 KIENIAKGNEPDIE
+5805 KIENITKENEPNIE
-5819 DNQNILSTPITN
+5819 DNQNFLSTPPITN
-5831 ISLEELNNINNITEN
+5831 ISLEELK
-5846 NDVSINL
+5846 DL
-5853 ILANTS
+5853 K
-5859 NIITIDT
+5859 
-5866 SDIAIDTSNI
+5866 
-5876 AIDTSNIAIDT
+5876 
-5887 SNIAIDT
+5887 
-5894 SDIAIDTSNIAIDTS
+5894 
-5909 NIAIDT
+5909 
-5915 SNIAIDTSNIAID
+5915 
-5928 TSNIAIDTSNILN
+5928 
-5941 DVFNIIINTSDT
+5941 

>member
-110 GGGGQQDAGGGGA
+110 GGGGYDRAGGGGA
-123 GGLVLVQNILLSG
+123 GGLLLYEKILLKAN
-136 LFTLNVGK
+136 TYNINVGK
-144 GGGGGTTQSKGD
+144 GGLGRTSYSERGQNGLSSSILGTYSNATIFD
-156 TGYNSTITKSDN
+156 T
-168 SIIITANGGGGGGGK
+168 ALGGGGG
-183 LVDATNG
+183 ATADGSSLANAGTG
-190 GSGGGGRWAYV
+190 GSGGGGSGNVGWTANAGGIGTTGQGF
-201 NGVQTQKSQTQIGI
+201 NGGNSGG
-215 SAPAILNQFGEDGGH
+215 LN
-230 GGGGGVSYPGGGGG
+230 SGGGG
-244 GAGGP
+244 GAGSAGSN
-249 GATSGANE
+249 GVSGTNTANS
-257 TGQNGGLGIDRV
+257 GNGGIGRNMSSYFGTNV
-269 GTYIFNKQFSSSIGD
+269 GQS
-284 NGWFAGGGG
+284 GWFAGGGG
-293 SAGGSSY
+293 GALNYDNFSTAANSTSSRGGQ
-300 GYGSGGNGLF
+300 

-315 GDGVGRGING
+315 AGLAKGQNG
-325 IAGTGGGGG
+325 SSGTASTGSGGGGG
-334 SVRGTSPSLGG
+334 ANILQGSGG

-351 IIIKF
+351 VIIKF

-368 RTFTHNGSAENQTI
+368 RTFTHNGSVENQTT

-443 FTANNGRDSELGP
+443 FTANNGRDSELGQ

-485 GGGLGWNDNSSYIGY
+485 GGGLGWDGNSSYIGY
-500 HNANERINQTNP
+500 NNANERINQTNP

-646 LGGVGGS
+646 IGGVGGS

-791 SGGGATGWF
+791 SGGGGMGW
-800 NVGAQ
+800 NNNSSYLGY
-805 HEGWHNANER
+805 HNANER

-944 GGAGGYPN
+944 GGAGGFPN

-970 ICKEEIRTY
+970 VCKEEIRTY

-1039 IKVGKGGLGG
+1039 IKVGKKGLGG
-1049 ASGSLVGIVGEKG
+1049 KSASNVSIVGEKG

-1083 YGHPAD
+1083 YGYPSD

-1112 IFNVNTPG
+1112 IFNVNTHG
-1120 QGYLGGLGRLTNGS
+1120 QGYLGGLGTAAEGG
-1134 GGGGGSGGPGVD
+1134 GGGGGSGGPGVNS
-1146 GINGGHGGI
+1146 GNGGI
-1155 GTQLNIAGTNLYYA
+1155 GTQINITGTNLYYA
-1169 GGGGGGHGAGGS
+1169 GGGGGGHIPSGS
-1181 TGGLGGGGS
+1181 SGGLGGGGS
-1190 AFESGAGSNATFY
+1190 ATFYIGNNATFY

-1211 GGWANGGNG
+1211 AVWGDGGDG

-1229 KTFSNNS
+1229 KTFINNS

-1295 ISGTFT
+1295 ILGTFT

-1351 SSTLISNSY
+1351 ASNIISSSY

-1403 GDLPDPNIYMYYIN
+1403 GDLPDPSIYMYYIN

-1431 DQNTHTG
+1431 DQNTHIG

-1548 AQETGGYP
+1548 AQEIGGYP
-1556 SWGDNSTSDYSKIYF
+1556 GWGDNSTADYSKIYF
-1571 DVFDTPTPKLLTF
+1571 DVFDTPIPKLLTF

-1648 WVQIGNNATHIRGK
+1648 WVQIGNNATNIRGK
-1662 SHNETLGYPSWGDST
+1662 SHNETLGYPSWGDNST
-1677 TNDVAKIYFEVIE
+1677 SDYAKIYFEVIE

-1795 LARNFTST
+1795 LARNFTSI

-1866 RTNKIIESFDDGLY
+1866 PTNKIIESFDDGLY

-2001 PPVRNF
+2001 PPLRDF
-2007 TAATTTLSGQSYG
+2007 TAATRTITGQSYG

-2027 SSSEYDSVNESKF
+2027 SSSEYDSVNQSKF
-2040 NIFNGTNQGWTQQW
+2040 NIFNGTNQGWTQQG
-2054 PTYGGTPSGTYTG
+2054 PTYGGTPTGTYTG

-2096 GSIGGTSRVPSVY
+2096 NNIGGTNRVPAVY

-2122 LVNKSNPLVV
+2122 LVNKSNPLVI

-2165 WLSIGELYIYGK
+2165 WLSIGEWYIYGK
-2177 ESYDLRTFVHSG
+2177 ESYDLKTFVHSR

-2253 STVTQNG
+2253 STDTQNG

-2278 GGGGGGTRN
+2278 GGGGGGTRQN
-2287 GFDGRNGNEGGS
+2287 GGGGYPGRNGNDGGS
-2299 GGGGSHSN
+2299 GGGGSHANN
-2307 STTVQGLGGISNK
+2307 SPQGFGGISNK
-2320 NTYSGWLSYGNNGG
+2320 NTYTGWLSYGNNGG
-2334 KGRLGVGTSSPDHAS
+2334 KGRLGVSANEPSHAS

-2357 AGSDFTNSTGGGNG
+2357 VGSDFTNSTGGGNG
-2371 GSGLNFSST
+2371 GSGLNFSSI

-2405 IGYGNGGNGLLGGG
+2405 IGYGNGGNGLFGGG

-2441 GGGGSKWDGGT
+2441 GGGGSKFDGGT

-2528 LTAKAG
+2528 LSAKAG

-2607 ANKRGIIIGQQT
+2607 ANKRGIIIGQQA
-2619 TDAILTSSTDPTTW
+2619 TDAILTSSTVPTTW

-2849 SGSWASIFEFS
+2849 TGTWASLFEFS

-2881 QIGLVIKDYI
+2881 QIGLFIKDYI

-2900 GSVGSGTVNNAW
+2900 GNVGSGTINNAW
-2912 HHIVWSISSTGVWTC
+2912 HHIVWSISSTGIWTC

-2954 GNIQSTQTVSY
+2954 GSIQSTQTFSY

-2974 VLSVTEVSIL
+2974 VLSETEVSML
-2984 YHIPYVNNINTYTI
+2984 YHIPYVNNINRYTI

-3044 FPTSTMKIKYN
+3044 FPTSTMRVKYN

-3077 YVYENYIYTGTQNT
+3077 YVYENYNYTGTLNT

-3104 DILVVGGGGSGG
+3104 DILVVGGGGGGG

-3138 DYVINVGRGGQNAVF
+3138 DYVINVGRGGTK
-3153 ASSSSVSGNNGNT
+3153 SVNNDDAGDNGIT

-3180 GGGGSSYMTNNA
+3180 GGGGGSYNYNNGPA
-3192 TSPPSVNYINPLTNT
+3192 PSIETYINPLSNIS
-3207 TQTSQGGGGGSGGNG
+3207 QTSQGGGGGTRFNALSYTIN
-3222 QMAVAY
+3222 MS
-3228 VMNLTLSGRGG
+3228 LSGAGG
-3239 GNPYSGQTWTA
+3239 INTDNNYNTG

-3259 SLGGNGGD
+3259 SLGGNGGN
-3267 SYTTTTAQS
+3267 SYLMS
-3276 SLGFLGNGGKGIISA
+3276 NGGVGFLGNGGRGIISA

-3297 GGGAAGSRWNATAN
+3297 GGGAAGARWNPSPKN
-3311 NTIYGYATG
+3311 ELYGFATG
-3320 GGGTCVL
+3320 GGGTAIQ
-3327 NGLNSTFIPADNG
+3327 NGLNTTLIPADNG
-3340 RGGGGYGAGNG
+3340 RGGGGYGSNNG
-3351 GSGTVILRYRQYN
+3351 GTGTLILRYRQYN

-3385 YDFTPFNNLADWNN
+3385 YDFTPFNNLTDWNN

-3434 YLYDTV
+3434 YLYDTI

-3446 GHTSGA
+3446 GYTSGA

-3512 FPVNTT
+3512 FPVNTST
-3518 IDVNKENKSVIL
+3518 DL
-3530 RGNYN
+3530 
-3535 IVNLPTSINSILTFT
+3535 
-3550 NTTANDTVTYTYA
+3550 
-3563 FDKATICDILIVAG
+3563 LIYHH
-3577 GGGGGMNAGAGGG
+3577 
-3590 AGGLILLENIIISAG
+3590 LQQSQLLLQMM
-3605 IYTINVGRG
+3605 IY
-3614 GAGGTT
+3614 
-3620 SDVNTFAEDG
+3620 
-3630 KNSSFGSY
+3630 Y
-3638 TAIGGGAGANSGGSN
+3638 
-3653 GRTGG
+3653 
-3658 SGGGTGDATTGNRT
+3658 
-3672 GGAGTPGQGFKGGD
+3672 
-3686 GTIPGGTNRTGGGGG
+3686 
-3701 GAGGPGQNSVSAAQA
+3701 
-3716 GNGGIGRNMSSYF
+3716 
-3729 GISYGVSG
+3729 
-3737 WFAGGGAGG
+3737 
-3746 VHGGTGGTG
+3746 
-3755 GTGGGGNEN
+3755 
-3764 VEGINGTGGGGG
+3764 
-3776 AARSGSGNGKKG
+3776 
-3788 GSGIVI
+3788 I
-3794 IKQITPSYSYIDIDK
+3794 IK
-3809 SSAAVPSSDVILYNK
+3809 
-3824 LFENKNIDLNY
+3824 
-3835 NTTIATSNIISE
+3835 
-3847 PTITSFNE
+3847 
-3855 YNLLQ
+3855 
-3860 FPHSGGS
+3860 
-3867 ENQTSYLL
+3867 
-3875 NIQENVLCDILIVA
+3875 C
-3889 GGGAGGNDRG
+3889 
-3899 GGGGGGGVIYSE
+3899 
-3911 NVILN
+3911 
-3916 GTYNILIGNGGIG
+3916 
-3929 ATSGTTGGSG
+3929 
-3939 TRGTNGSDSSI
+3939 
-3950 SGTGLTTLTAVGG
+3950 
-3963 GAGGSCASGLREGI
+3963 
-3977 SGGSGGGGS
+3977 S
-3986 QFNGAG
+3986 Q
-3992 SGGSGTIG
+3992 
-4000 QGKNGGVGFEWGAGG
+4000 
-4015 GGGGYTAV
+4015 
-4023 GTNASST
+4023 
-4030 NAGNGGIGLPNSITG
+4030 
-4045 ATIIYG
+4045 
-4051 SGGGGGGSGGTGSG
+4051 
-4065 TGNQLAG
+4065 
-4072 TGGSIGAG
+4072 
-4080 NGTIQNINGLN
+4080 
-4091 ATINGCGG
+4091 
-4099 GGAGHSNGVTTK
+4099 
-4111 GGNGGTGII
+4111 
-4120 IIRYKSVIPPVISV
+4120 
-4134 IRNFIEPS
+4134 
-4142 VTSGGAI
+4142 
-4149 TPISIGTEYKYLS
+4149 
-4162 FTNDGSNQKSYS
+4162 
-4174 VNFPENTECDILI
+4174 
-4187 IAGGGG
+4187 
-4193 GGQTAGG
+4193 
-4200 GGGAGGLIYLTNQNI
+4200 
-4215 SKGTYNI
+4215 
-4222 NVGKGG
+4222 
-4228 SVPSGNGFNSNFDTY
+4228 
-4243 IAIGGGGGSTMDG
+4243 
-4256 VPGNGGSGGGG
+4256 
-4267 NRIPGATGSTAVVG
+4267 
-4281 QSGGTGTTNQGN
+4281 
-4293 NGGAGKNQ
+4293 
-4301 HGNNAAGG
+4301 
-4309 GGGGA
+4309 
-4314 GAIGNSAFTTG
+4314 
-4325 RGADGG
+4325 
-4331 IGRQINI
+4331 
-4338 TGTSIY
+4338 
-4344 YAGGGGGGSG
+4344 
-4354 GDFSAAGAGGQ
+4354 
-4365 GGGGNGAIWANTG
+4365 
-4378 SAGINGTGGG
+4378 
-4388 GGGGSG
+4388 
-4394 YPGDGRQGG
+4394 
-4403 SGGSG
+4403 
-4408 IVIIRYR
+4408 
-4415 LTIIDV
+4415 
-4421 TSQILTKQI
+4421 
-4430 LTKKYPEIPSTN
+4430 
-4442 SDSWIDNGYNV
+4442 
-4453 VCKTSDNIFDT
+4453 
-4464 RNTCYLFNN
+4464 
-4473 LIVSP
+4473 
-4478 DHFHST
+4478 
-4484 QLFSGSSP
+4484 
-4492 YNYTGSTSFKG
+4492 
-4503 ANGLVI
+4503 
-4509 YIDLGRSI
+4509 
-4517 VLSSMRMAPRD
+4517 
-4528 NAAFSS
+4528 
-4534 VNFLNAM
+4534 
-4541 PNAFKI
+4541 
-4547 YASND
+4547 
-4552 NACWTNNN
+4552 
-4560 HSSWNE
+4560 
-4566 IHSQTSSLTYNYN
+4566 
-4579 QYTNFGNFSANI
+4579 
-4591 TSYRYFAMVIYN
+4591 
-4603 LIGNYTYL
+4603 
-4611 TFSEW
+4611 
-4616 NIFGLNDR
+4616 
-4624 GQIANLNK
+4624 
-4632 NNLLQFPHSGG
+4632 
-4643 NENQTTYQYT
+4643 
-4653 FQQDAVCDIL
+4653 
-4663 IVGGGGGGGA
+4663 
-4673 DGAGGGGGGQ
+4673 
-4683 VLYYTNDNVSF
+4683 
-4694 KSGNAITLNAGTYN
+4694 
-4708 INVGKGGLKSVSQ
+4708 
-4721 SANASNGEI
+4721 
-4730 SSITFNNS
+4730 
-4738 TIVSAGG
+4738 
-4745 GGGGGTVRLS
+4745 
-4755 STGNNAIGGGGG
+4755 
-4767 NGHGNTSGSSI
+4767 
-4778 GGTSSAGGGTGG
+4778 
-4790 DNSAE
+4790 
-4795 YGGGGGGGAN
+4795 
-4805 ITGTLKNG
+4805 
-4813 GNATSSITG
+4813 
-4822 SGGAGVDIVINSVTY
+4822 
-4837 GSVTYG
+4837 
-4843 VGGGG
+4843 
-4848 SGGTHTNGGIG
+4848 
-4859 ITSHG
+4859 
-4864 GGAGGNSSVSGTNGA
+4864 
-4879 VGTGGGG
+4879 
-4886 GGCGHFGAP
+4886 
-4895 IKHAGDGGSGI
+4895 
-4906 VIIRILY
+4906 IRIL
-4913 YINSNINPQNLLT
+4913 I
-4926 FTNNELVNTKTYMHI
+4926 
-4941 FEQDMLCDVLIV
+4941 
-4953 GGGGGG
+4953 
-4959 SAGGGGGGGYIYLS
+4959 
-4973 NIFLNCGAYTIRV
+4973 
-4986 GNGGTGATL
+4986 
-4995 STSGNQG
+4995 
-5002 FNSSL
+5002 
-5007 IGGYIN
+5007 
-5013 YTAYGGGGGGGNGVI
+5013 
-5028 APAHTSGQVGSY
+5028 
-5040 GGNGHDFVTEQTY
+5040 
-5053 TSTQGNKGGRAL
+5053 
-5065 ANSGGGGGGG
+5065 
-5075 GGAGAIGN
+5075 
-5083 NPEIVSGLSSQI
+5083 
-5095 SATTYYRGGQGGI
+5095 
-5108 GIANNITGTLIFYA
+5108 
-5122 GGGTAGVNTNKDTD
+5122 
-5136 LTNKITVFGG
+5136 
-5146 GGFGSRGQNENGTDG
+5146 
-5161 IDGLGGGGGGGD
+5161 
-5173 WERTAGTKGGSGVV
+5173 
-5187 IIRIKTIVTTGILD
+5187 
-5201 GITHKKISFNYL
+5201 
-5213 FDKTTY
+5213 
-5219 NEYMAQYYTG
+5219 
-5229 GGRWRLVRYL
+5229 
-5239 PPTSTTWYP
+5239 
-5248 INDNLAGTTTVGT
+5248 
-5261 AYDYSNWWTLPFG
+5261 
-5274 TFDEFVFA
+5274 
-5282 TFNMKYWLHV
+5282 
-5292 TRVQAI
+5292 
-5298 GTNYDNSPR
+5298 
-5307 TILRSSISNIPYTA
+5307 
-5321 NWYNRAANGEDP
+5321 
-5333 WIGLRVHNT
+5333 
-5342 APVNNPEAGG
+5342 
-5352 DLILY
+5352 
-5357 AENSFASG
+5357 
-5365 HGSLPAIAK
+5365 
-5374 DGGMC
+5374 
-5379 VFVRDSGMTTETHP
+5379 
-5393 LQSYEINFPVKTLAD
+5393 
-5408 VNNTGVFS
+5408 
-5416 LVEGKYDI
+5416 
-5424 NIGTFSSS
+5424 
-5432 ITPKEGQYLQKPT
+5432 
-5445 TFTYNIPEERM
+5445 
-5456 YPPVRNFIAPSMF
+5456 
-5469 ISGLSYGNGL
+5469 
-5479 YNVKYST
+5479 
-5486 FRDSTE
+5486 
-5492 PFQIFNE
+5492 
-5499 NNTTGGHW
+5499 
-5507 EEVAKYDTTTG
+5507 
-5518 IYIGTDSLGGYP
+5518 
-5530 GDWVTIQ
+5530 
-5537 LPVAIR
+5537 
-5543 MTRYMFKQRPDVTNG
+5543 
-5558 SPRNFR
+5558 
-5564 IYGSNDGSTW
+5564 
-5574 VQLINRTDI
+5574 
-5583 TYLNLYY
+5583 
-5590 NETNILLNGYYSY
+5590 
-5603 YGLVVNA
+5603 
-5610 TIGNRNQLNFD
+5610 
-5621 EWYIYGYEMPMS
+5621 
-5633 ALELRYQLLN
+5633 
-5643 PIKDPIGAQWTY
+5643 
-5655 NSSNTNV
+5655 
-5662 YHMGNV
+5662 
-5668 GIGTKLPEYSL
+5668 
-5679 HVDGYIY
+5679 
-5686 TSATAYTSSTKTKWT
+5686 
-5701 TVSDRRIKENIV
+5701 
-5713 KASYEKCLENVRN
+5713 
-5726 IELYRFNLNNNNVIT
+5726 
-5741 NDKNQLGFIA
+5741 
-5751 QEVQKIYPKAVET
+5751 
-5764 NKIIDKNNLIPD
+5764 
-5776 LLTLNTTQIDY
+5776 
-5787 TLFGA
+5787 
-5792 VKELIN
+5792 
-5798 KVENIGK
+5798 
-5805 KIENIAKGNEPDIE
+5805 
-5819 DNQNILSTPITN
+5819 
-5831 ISLEELNNINNITEN
+5831 
-5846 NDVSINL
+5846 
-5853 ILANTS
+5853 
-5859 NIITIDT
+5859 
-5866 SDIAIDTSNI
+5866 
-5876 AIDTSNIAIDT
+5876 
-5887 SNIAIDT
+5887 
-5894 SDIAIDTSNIAIDTS
+5894 
-5909 NIAIDT
+5909 
-5915 SNIAIDTSNIAID
+5915 
-5928 TSNIAIDTSNILN
+5928 
-5941 DVFNIIINTSDT
+5941 

>member
-110 GGGGQQDAGGGGA
+110 GGGGYDRAGGGGA
-123 GGLVLVQNILLSG
+123 GGLLLYEKILLKAN
-136 LFTLNVGK
+136 TYNINVGK
-144 GGGGGTTQSKGD
+144 GGLGRTSYSERGQNGFSSSILGTYSNATIFD
-156 TGYNSTITKSDN
+156 T
-168 SIIITANGGGGGGGK
+168 ALGGGGG
-183 LVDATNG
+183 ATADGSSLANAGTG
-190 GSGGGGRWAYV
+190 GSGGGGSGNVGWTANAGGIGTTGQGF
-201 NGVQTQKSQTQIGI
+201 NGGNSGG
-215 SAPAILNQFGEDGGH
+215 LN
-230 GGGGGVSYPGGGGG
+230 SGGGG
-244 GAGGP
+244 GAGSAGSN
-249 GATSGANE
+249 GVSGTNTANS
-257 TGQNGGLGIDRV
+257 GNGGIGRNMSSYFGTNV
-269 GTYIFNKQFSSSIGD
+269 GQS
-284 NGWFAGGGG
+284 GWFAGGGG
-293 SAGGSSY
+293 GALNYDNFSTAANSTSSRGGQ
-300 GYGSGGNGLF
+300 

-315 GDGVGRGING
+315 AGLARGQNG
-325 IAGTGGGGG
+325 SSGLASTGSGGGGG
-334 SVRGTSPSLGG
+334 ANIPQGSGG

-351 IIIKF
+351 VIIKF
-356 IKVVNAVAPEEI
+356 IKVVNAIAPEEI
-368 RTFTHNGSAENQTI
+368 RTFTHNGSVENQTT
-382 YNLNI
+382 YSLNI

-443 FTANNGRDSELGP
+443 FTANNGTDSELGQ

-465 AGYSTTE
+465 AGHSTTE

-485 GGGLGWNDNSSYIGY
+485 GGGLGWDGNSSYIGY
-500 HNANERINQTNP
+500 NNANERINQTNP

-526 QDPVGGD
+526 QDPIGED

-636 GGGGGGYANQ
+636 GGGGGGYPNQ
-646 LGGVGGS
+646 SGGVGGS

-739 TISGTAPDGTT
+739 TISGNAPDGSV

-755 NGIDSEFGNYIA
+755 NGIDSELGNYIA

-780 SDFNITTNRFG
+780 TDFNITTNRFG

-895 GHNGWFGGGGG
+895 GQNGWLGGGGG

-930 AINGVDGMNGTGGG
+930 TINGVAGMNGTGGG

-979 THSGGSENQST
+979 THSGGSENQSI

-1011 GGKTDSGGGGAGGLI
+1011 GGKSVGGGGGAGGLV
-1026 YITNAIFKSGTYV
+1026 YITNYTLMAGRYTIS
-1039 IKVGKGGLGG
+1039 VGKGGIGQTTQNDQSTEDGKNSTINLGSTNIITALGG
-1049 ASGSLVGIVGEKG
+1049 ATGQGQSPAFNEANNRTGGSGAGGTRYKTIGSLATQKTNTTGI
-1062 QNSSFTGNN
+1062 SSTN
-1071 INYEAYGGGGGG
+1071 G
-1083 YGHPAD
+1083 YG
-1089 VEPSNLGPYGSSGGL
+1089 NKGG
-1104 GTSDQTRE
+1104 D
-1112 IFNVNTPG
+1112 
-1120 QGYLGGLGRLTNGS
+1120 YLDGAFFSS
-1134 GGGGGSGGPGVD
+1134 GGGGGAGNIGGNGTTTKGGD
-1146 GINGGHGGI
+1146 GGDGLEINII
-1155 GTQLNIAGTNLYYA
+1155 GSNVYYA
-1169 GGGGGGHGAGGS
+1169 GGGGGISDDNNASTTNGS
-1181 TGGLGGGGS
+1181 GGLGGGGS
-1190 AFESGAGSNATFY
+1190 GRTGGLNGISGTNGL
-1203 GGGGGGGG
+1203 GGGGGASGTTGGDG
-1211 GGWANGGNG
+1211 SGGNG
-1220 FAGVVIIKL
+1220 GSGVVIIKL
-1229 KTFSNNS
+1229 KTFINNS

-1249 HKTLNFSNNEN
+1249 HKTLNFTNNEN

-1325 FVLHVSQ
+1325 FVLHVSH

-1571 DVFDTPTPKLLTF
+1571 DVFDTLMPKLLTF

-1636 PVINVAYANSKD
+1636 PVINLAYANSKD

-1677 TNDVAKIYFEVIE
+1677 TNDSAKIYFEVIE

-1739 ENTNTINTINNINT
+1739 ENTNTINTINSINT

-1781 ETNKYAIERMYPPL
+1781 DTNKYAIERMYPPL

-1803 TNIVSGQSYGNGTYI
+1803 TTIVSGQSYGNGTYV

-1866 RTNKIIESFDDGLY
+1866 PTNKIIESFDDGLY

-1950 YSEYIF
+1950 YSEYIY

-1994 TSIERMY
+1994 TSVERMY
-2001 PPVRNF
+2001 PPLRDF
-2007 TAATTTLSGQSYG
+2007 TAATRTITGQSYG

-2027 SSSEYDSVNESKF
+2027 SSSEYDSVNQSKF
-2040 NIFNGTNQGWTQQW
+2040 NIFNGTNQGWTQQSYS
-2054 PTYGGTPSGTYTG
+2054 YGGTPAGTYTG

-2096 GSIGGTSRVPSVY
+2096 NNIGGTNRVPAVY

-2165 WLSIGELYIYGK
+2165 WLSIGEWYIYGK
-2177 ESYDLRTFVHSG
+2177 ESYDIRTFVHSG

-2240 TCTIKTGKGGLGV
+2240 TCTIKTGKGGTGAV
-2253 STVTQNG
+2253 YNIYTQNG
-2260 NNGQDSSITING
+2260 INGQDSSITING

-2278 GGGGGGTRN
+2278 GGGGGGTRDAN
-2287 GFDGRNGNEGGS
+2287 SRGVNGNNGGS
-2299 GGGGSHSN
+2299 GGGGSGTNN
-2307 STTVQGLGGISNK
+2307 SAYLGTGGISNK
-2320 NTYSGWLSYGNNGG
+2320 NTYTGWLSYGNNGA
-2334 KGRLGVGTSSPDHAS
+2334 KGRLGIAGSSPVYAS

-2357 AGSDFTNSTGGGNG
+2357 AGGDISLTTGGGNG
-2371 GSGLNFSST
+2371 GSGLNFSSI

-2395 GGNTYQGAGN
+2395 GGNTYQDVGN
-2405 IGYGNGGNGLLGGG
+2405 PGYGNGGNGLLGGG
-2419 GNGGFDGGTEIASQ
+2419 GNGGFDGTTDISAQ

-2463 GIVIIRIRSNVGA
+2463 GIVIIRMKSNVGA

-2574 VATGI
+2574 IATGI

-2639 LFVGMQDGATFPYG
+2639 LFVGMQDGATTFPYG

-2769 NEGYIDSN
+2769 NEGYLDSN
-2777 PSITKHNLIIPTGSP
+2777 PSITKHNLIIPSGSP

-2835 NGITFSLWYNMSTS
+2835 NGISFSLWYNMSTS
-2849 SGSWASIFEFS
+2849 SGSWASLFEFS
-2860 ETAADTT
+2860 ETAAETT

-2881 QIGLVIKDYI
+2881 QIGLFIKDYI

-2900 GSVGSGTVNNAW
+2900 GNVGSGTFNNVW

-2954 GNIQSTQTVSY
+2954 GSIQSTQTFSY

-2974 VLSVTEVSIL
+2974 VLSETEVSML
-2984 YHIPYVNNINTYTI
+2984 YHIPYVNNINRYTI

-3044 FPTSTMKIKYN
+3044 FPTSTMRVKYN

-3077 YVYENYIYTGTQNT
+3077 YVYENYNYTGTLNT
-3091 AKYYKTFAENTIC
+3091 AKYYKTFTENTIC

-3138 DYVINVGRGGQNAVF
+3138 DYVINVGRGGQNAAF
-3153 ASSSSVSGNNGNT
+3153 AASSSVSGNNGNT

-3192 TSPPSVNYINPLTNT
+3192 TTPPSVNYINPLTNT
-3207 TQTSQGGGGGSGGNG
+3207 TQTSQGGGGGCGGSG

-3267 SYTTTTAQS
+3267 SYTTSTAAN

-3327 NGLNSTFIPADNG
+3327 NGLNSTLIPADNG

-3351 GSGTVILRYRQYN
+3351 GSGIVILRYRQYN

-3385 YDFTPFNNLADWNN
+3385 YDFTRFNNLADWKAF
-3399 YATSIGATTSFE
+3399 ATSIGATTSFE
-3411 TYQSDDIWRDSE
+3411 TYLSDEIWFDSE

-3434 YLYDTV
+3434 YLYDNV
-3440 TVTYKN
+3440 TITYKN

-3475 KYVPGDILRIEEG
+3475 KYVPGDILRVEEG
-3488 FAELGANLIIT
+3488 FAELGANLIII

-3512 FPVNTT
+3512 FPVNTST
-3518 IDVNKENKSVIL
+3518 DFNKENKSVIL

-3535 IVNLPTSINSILTFT
+3535 IVNLPTSTSIT
-3550 NTTANDTVTYTYA
+3550 
-3563 FDKATICDILIVAG
+3563 
-3577 GGGGGMNAGAGGG
+3577 
-3590 AGGLILLENIIISAG
+3590 
-3605 IYTINVGRG
+3605 
-3614 GAGGTT
+3614 TT
-3620 SDVNTFAEDG
+3620 S
-3630 KNSSFGSY
+3630 
-3638 TAIGGGAGANSGGSN
+3638 SN
-3653 GRTGG
+3653 
-3658 SGGGTGDATTGNRT
+3658 D
-3672 GGAGTPGQGFKGGD
+3672 D
-3686 GTIPGGTNRTGGGGG
+3686 
-3701 GAGGPGQNSVSAAQA
+3701 
-3716 GNGGIGRNMSSYF
+3716 
-3729 GISYGVSG
+3729 
-3737 WFAGGGAGG
+3737 
-3746 VHGGTGGTG
+3746 
-3755 GTGGGGNEN
+3755 
-3764 VEGINGTGGGGG
+3764 
-3776 AARSGSGNGKKG
+3776 
-3788 GSGIVI
+3788 
-3794 IKQITPSYSYIDIDK
+3794 
-3809 SSAAVPSSDVILYNK
+3809 ILYNK
-3824 LFENKNIDLNY
+3824 VFSNTNIDLNY
-3835 NTTIATSNIISE
+3835 NTTIATSNII
-3847 PTITSFNE
+3847 T
-3855 YNLLQ
+3855 
-3860 FPHSGGS
+3860 
-3867 ENQTSYLL
+3867 
-3875 NIQENVLCDILIVA
+3875 
-3889 GGGAGGNDRG
+3889 
-3899 GGGGGGGVIYSE
+3899 
-3911 NVILN
+3911 
-3916 GTYNILIGNGGIG
+3916 
-3929 ATSGTTGGSG
+3929 
-3939 TRGTNGSDSSI
+3939 
-3950 SGTGLTTLTAVGG
+3950 
-3963 GAGGSCASGLREGI
+3963 
-3977 SGGSGGGGS
+3977 
-3986 QFNGAG
+3986 
-3992 SGGSGTIG
+3992 
-4000 QGKNGGVGFEWGAGG
+4000 
-4015 GGGGYTAV
+4015 
-4023 GTNASST
+4023 
-4030 NAGNGGIGLPNSITG
+4030 
-4045 ATIIYG
+4045 
-4051 SGGGGGGSGGTGSG
+4051 
-4065 TGNQLAG
+4065 
-4072 TGGSIGAG
+4072 
-4080 NGTIQNINGLN
+4080 
-4091 ATINGCGG
+4091 
-4099 GGAGHSNGVTTK
+4099 
-4111 GGNGGTGII
+4111 
-4120 IIRYKSVIPPVISV
+4120 
-4134 IRNFIEPS
+4134 EPS
-4142 VTSGGAI
+4142 VMR
-4149 TPISIGTEYKYLS
+4149 
-4162 FTNDGSNQKSYS
+4162 
-4174 VNFPENTECDILI
+4174 
-4187 IAGGGG
+4187 
-4193 GGQTAGG
+4193 
-4200 GGGAGGLIYLTNQNI
+4200 
-4215 SKGTYNI
+4215 NI
-4222 NVGKGG
+4222 N
-4228 SVPSGNGFNSNFDTY
+4228 
-4243 IAIGGGGGSTMDG
+4243 
-4256 VPGNGGSGGGG
+4256 
-4267 NRIPGATGSTAVVG
+4267 
-4281 QSGGTGTTNQGN
+4281 
-4293 NGGAGKNQ
+4293 
-4301 HGNNAAGG
+4301 
-4309 GGGGA
+4309 
-4314 GAIGNSAFTTG
+4314 
-4325 RGADGG
+4325 
-4331 IGRQINI
+4331 
-4338 TGTSIY
+4338 
-4344 YAGGGGGGSG
+4344 
-4354 GDFSAAGAGGQ
+4354 
-4365 GGGGNGAIWANTG
+4365 
-4378 SAGINGTGGG
+4378 
-4388 GGGGSG
+4388 
-4394 YPGDGRQGG
+4394 
-4403 SGGSG
+4403 
-4408 IVIIRYR
+4408 
-4415 LTIIDV
+4415 
-4421 TSQILTKQI
+4421 
-4430 LTKKYPEIPSTN
+4430 
-4442 SDSWIDNGYNV
+4442 
-4453 VCKTSDNIFDT
+4453 SDNILTFT
-4464 RNTCYLFNN
+4464 N
-4473 LIVSP
+4473 
-4478 DHFHST
+4478 
-4484 QLFSGSSP
+4484 
-4492 YNYTGSTSFKG
+4492 
-4503 ANGLVI
+4503 NGLV
-4509 YIDLGRSI
+4509 
-4517 VLSSMRMAPRD
+4517 
-4528 NAAFSS
+4528 N
-4534 VNFLNAM
+4534 
-4541 PNAFKI
+4541 
-4547 YASND
+4547 
-4552 NACWTNNN
+4552 T
-4560 HSSWNE
+4560 E
-4566 IHSQTSSLTYNYN
+4566 TYM
-4579 QYTNFGNFSANI
+4579 QVF
-4591 TSYRYFAMVIYN
+4591 
-4603 LIGNYTYL
+4603 
-4611 TFSEW
+4611 E
-4616 NIFGLNDR
+4616 
-4624 GQIANLNK
+4624 
-4632 NNLLQFPHSGG
+4632 
-4643 NENQTTYQYT
+4643 
-4653 FQQDAVCDIL
+4653 QDTLCDIL
-4663 IVGGGGGGGA
+4663 IVGGGGGGGCDRA
-4673 DGAGGGGGGQ
+4673 GGGGAGGLVFQTEIILYGIINISVGRGGNASVDQITPGSNGFASSIGSIIALGGGGGGSEAKNANNGGSGGGSAYNYSLSHFGTGLQPTSTSGGYGNSGGDARNLSNITINRGCGGGGGAGTRGLEATASVGGAGGDGLAGVGSIDFKTHFNLPTNNTIGHYISGENKVYFAGGGGGGDCVDGQ
-4683 VLYYTNDNVSF
+4683 
-4694 KSGNAITLNAGTYN
+4694 
-4708 INVGKGGLKSVSQ
+4708 
-4721 SANASNGEI
+4721 ANPSPHG
-4730 SSITFNNS
+4730 
-4738 TIVSAGG
+4738 
-4745 GGGGGTVRLS
+4745 
-4755 STGNNAIGGGGG
+4755 IGGK
-4767 NGHGNTSGSSI
+4767 
-4778 GGTSSAGGGTGG
+4778 
-4790 DNSAE
+4790 
-4795 YGGGGGGGAN
+4795 GGGAN
-4805 ITGTLKNG
+4805 GNTSANIRGT
-4813 GNATSSITG
+4813 
-4822 SGGAGVDIVINSVTY
+4822 
-4837 GSVTYG
+4837 
-4843 VGGGG
+4843 
-4848 SGGTHTNGGIG
+4848 
-4859 ITSHG
+4859 
-4864 GGAGGNSSVSGTNGA
+4864 
-4879 VGTGGGG
+4879 
-4886 GGCGHFGAP
+4886 
-4895 IKHAGDGGSGI
+4895 
-4906 VIIRILY
+4906 
-4913 YINSNINPQNLLT
+4913 
-4926 FTNNELVNTKTYMHI
+4926 
-4941 FEQDMLCDVLIV
+4941 
-4953 GGGGGG
+4953 
-4959 SAGGGGGGGYIYLS
+4959 
-4973 NIFLNCGAYTIRV
+4973 
-4986 GNGGTGATL
+4986 
-4995 STSGNQG
+4995 
-5002 FNSSL
+5002 
-5007 IGGYIN
+5007 
-5013 YTAYGGGGGGGNGVI
+5013 
-5028 APAHTSGQVGSY
+5028 
-5040 GGNGHDFVTEQTY
+5040 
-5053 TSTQGNKGGRAL
+5053 AL

-5075 GGAGAIGN
+5075 RTFGQLPIGSN
-5083 NPEIVSGLSSQI
+5083 
-5095 SATTYYRGGQGGI
+5095 
-5108 GIANNITGTLIFYA
+5108 
-5122 GGGTAGVNTNKDTD
+5122 
-5136 LTNKITVFGG
+5136 
-5146 GGFGSRGQNENGTDG
+5146 
-5161 IDGLGGGGGGGD
+5161 
-5173 WERTAGTKGGSGVV
+5173 GGSGIV
-5187 IIRIKTIVTTGILD
+5187 IIRINRIVTTGILD

-5213 FDKTTY
+5213 FDKTAY

-5229 GGRWRLVRYL
+5229 GSRWRLVRYL

-5248 INDNLAGTTTVGT
+5248 INDNLTGTTIAGT
-5261 AYDYSNWWTLPFG
+5261 AYDYSSWWSLPFG
-5274 TFDEFVFA
+5274 NFDEFVFA

-5333 WIGLRVHNT
+5333 WIGLRTNST

-5357 AENSFASG
+5357 GENSTTG
-5365 HGSLPAIAK
+5365 HVSNPAISK

-5379 VFVRDSGMTTETHP
+5379 VFVRDSGISTETHP

-5432 ITPKEGQYLQKPT
+5432 ITPKEGQYLQKPN

-5456 YPPVRNFIAPSMF
+5456 YPPVRNFIASSMF

-5486 FRDSTE
+5486 FRDATE
-5492 PFQIFNE
+5492 PFQLFNE

-5507 EEVAKYDTTTG
+5507 EEVTKYDTTTG
-5518 IYIGTDSLGGYP
+5518 IYIGTDSLGGYS

-5574 VQLINRTDI
+5574 VQLINKTDI

-5610 TIGNRNQLNFD
+5610 TTGNRSLLNFD

-5643 PIKDPIGAQWTY
+5643 PVKDPIGAQWTY
-5655 NSSNTNV
+5655 NSSNINV

-5726 IELYRFNLNNNNVIT
+5726 IELYRFNLNNNVIT

-5751 QEVQKIYPKAVET
+5751 QEVQKIYPKAVEA

-5805 KIENIAKGNEPDIE
+5805 KIENITKENEPNIE
-5819 DNQNILSTPITN
+5819 DNQNILSTPPITN
-5831 ISLEELNNINNITEN
+5831 ISLEELK
-5846 NDVSINL
+5846 DL
-5853 ILANTS
+5853 K
-5859 NIITIDT
+5859 
-5866 SDIAIDTSNI
+5866 
-5876 AIDTSNIAIDT
+5876 
-5887 SNIAIDT
+5887 
-5894 SDIAIDTSNIAIDTS
+5894 
-5909 NIAIDT
+5909 
-5915 SNIAIDTSNIAID
+5915 
-5928 TSNIAIDTSNILN
+5928 
-5941 DVFNIIINTSDT
+5941 

>member
-110 GGGGQQDAGGGGA
+110 GGGGYDRAGGGGA
-123 GGLVLVQNILLSG
+123 GGLLLYEKILLKAN
-136 LFTLNVGK
+136 TYNINVGK
-144 GGGGGTTQSKGD
+144 GGLGRTSYSERGQNGFSSSILGTYSNATIFD
-156 TGYNSTITKSDN
+156 T
-168 SIIITANGGGGGGGK
+168 ALGGGGG
-183 LVDATNG
+183 ATADGSSLANAGTG
-190 GSGGGGRWAYV
+190 GSGGGGSGNVGWTANAGGIGTTGQGF
-201 NGVQTQKSQTQIGI
+201 NGGNSGG
-215 SAPAILNQFGEDGGH
+215 LN
-230 GGGGGVSYPGGGGG
+230 SGGGG
-244 GAGGP
+244 GAGSAGSN
-249 GATSGANE
+249 GVSGTNTANS
-257 TGQNGGLGIDRV
+257 GNGGIGRNMSSYFGTNV
-269 GTYIFNKQFSSSIGD
+269 GQS
-284 NGWFAGGGG
+284 GWFAGGGG
-293 SAGGSSY
+293 GALNYDNFSTAANSTSSRGGQ
-300 GYGSGGNGLF
+300 

-315 GDGVGRGING
+315 AGLARGQNG
-325 IAGTGGGGG
+325 SSGLASTGSGGGGG
-334 SVRGTSPSLGG
+334 ANIPQGSGG

-351 IIIKF
+351 VIIKF
-356 IKVVNAVAPEEI
+356 IKVVNAIAPEEI
-368 RTFTHNGSAENQTI
+368 RTFTHNGSVENQTT
-382 YNLNI
+382 YSLNI

-443 FTANNGRDSELGP
+443 FTANNGTDSELGQ

-465 AGYSTTE
+465 AGHSTTE

-485 GGGLGWNDNSSYIGY
+485 GGGLGWDGNSSYIGY
-500 HNANERINQTNP
+500 NNANERINQTNP

-526 QDPVGGD
+526 QDPIGGD
-533 SSTLLTGFLGGG
+533 SSTFLTGFLGGG

-636 GGGGGGYANQ
+636 GGGGGGYPNQ
-646 LGGVGGS
+646 SGGVGGS

-658 KFKKIVNTEEI
+658 KFKKIVNTEET

-739 TISGTAPDGTT
+739 TISGNAPDGSV

-895 GHNGWFGGGGG
+895 GQNGWFGGGGG

-930 AINGVDGMNGTGGG
+930 TINGVAGMNGTGGG

-952 RIGGIGGSGIV
+952 QIGGIGGSGIV

-979 THSGGSENQST
+979 THSGGSENQSI

-1011 GGKTDSGGGGAGGLI
+1011 GGKSVGGGGGAGGLV
-1026 YITNAIFKSGTYV
+1026 YITNYTLMAGRYTIS
-1039 IKVGKGGLGG
+1039 VGKGGIGQTTQNDQSTEDGKNSTINLGSTNIITALGG
-1049 ASGSLVGIVGEKG
+1049 ATGQGQSPAFNGANNRTGGSGAGGTRYKTIGSLATQKTNTTGI
-1062 QNSSFTGNN
+1062 SSTN
-1071 INYEAYGGGGGG
+1071 G
-1083 YGHPAD
+1083 YG
-1089 VEPSNLGPYGSSGGL
+1089 NKGG
-1104 GTSDQTRE
+1104 D
-1112 IFNVNTPG
+1112 
-1120 QGYLGGLGRLTNGS
+1120 YLDGAFFSS
-1134 GGGGGSGGPGVD
+1134 GGGGGAGNIGGNGTTTKGGD
-1146 GINGGHGGI
+1146 GGDGLEINII
-1155 GTQLNIAGTNLYYA
+1155 GSNVYYA
-1169 GGGGGGHGAGGS
+1169 GGGGGISDDNNASTTNGS
-1181 TGGLGGGGS
+1181 GGLGGGGS
-1190 AFESGAGSNATFY
+1190 GRTGGLNGISGTNGL
-1203 GGGGGGGG
+1203 GGGGGAGGTTG
-1211 GGWANGGNG
+1211 GDGSGGNG
-1220 FAGVVIIKL
+1220 GSGVVIIKL
-1229 KTFSNNS
+1229 KTFINNS

-1249 HKTLNFSNNEN
+1249 HKTLNFTNNEN

-1403 GDLPDPNIYMYYIN
+1403 GDLPDPNINMYYIN

-1571 DVFDTPTPKLLTF
+1571 DVFDTLMPKLLTF

-1636 PVINVAYANSKD
+1636 PVINLAYANSKD

-1662 SHNETLGYPSWGDST
+1662 SYTEALGYPSWGDST
-1677 TNDVAKIYFEVIE
+1677 TNDSAKIYFEVIE

-1781 ETNKYAIERMYPPL
+1781 DTNKYAIERMYPPL

-1803 TNIVSGQSYGNGTYI
+1803 TTIVSGQSYGNGTYV

-1831 IIPVDYTHPCYCFN
+1831 IIPVDYTHPCNCFN
-1845 ESNAIGGHWAIT
+1845 ESNTIGGHWAIT

-1866 RTNKIIESFDDGLY
+1866 PTNKIIESFDDGLY

-1900 KQRLGF
+1900 KQRLEF

-2001 PPVRNF
+2001 PPLRDF
-2007 TAATTTLSGQSYG
+2007 TAATRTITGQSYG

-2027 SSSEYDSVNESKF
+2027 SSSEYDSVNQSKF
-2040 NIFNGTNQGWTQQW
+2040 NIFNGTNQGWTQQSYS
-2054 PTYGGTPSGTYTG
+2054 YGGTPAGTYTG

-2096 GSIGGTSRVPSVY
+2096 NNIGGTSRVPAVY

-2165 WLSIGELYIYGK
+2165 WLSIGEWYIYGK
-2177 ESYDLRTFVHSG
+2177 ESYDVRTFVHSG

-2240 TCTIKTGKGGLGV
+2240 TCTIKTGKGGTGAV
-2253 STVTQNG
+2253 YNIYTQNG
-2260 NNGQDSSITING
+2260 INGQDSSITING

-2278 GGGGGGTRN
+2278 GGGGGGTRDAN
-2287 GFDGRNGNEGGS
+2287 SRGVNGNNGGS
-2299 GGGGSHSN
+2299 GGGGSGSN
-2307 STTVQGLGGISNK
+2307 DSAYLGTGGISNK
-2320 NTYSGWLSYGNNGG
+2320 NTYTGWLSYGNNGA
-2334 KGRLGVGTSSPDHAS
+2334 KGRLGIAGSSPIYAS

-2357 AGSDFTNSTGGGNG
+2357 AGGDISLTTGGGNG
-2371 GSGLNFSST
+2371 GSGLNFSSI

-2395 GGNTYQGAGN
+2395 GGNTYQDVGN
-2405 IGYGNGGNGLLGGG
+2405 PGYGNGGNGLFGGG
-2419 GNGGFDGGTEIASQ
+2419 GNGGFDGTTDISAQ

-2463 GIVIIRIRSNVGA
+2463 GIVIIRMKSNVGA

-2534 NIPIFSRLNYVLGR
+2534 NIPVFSRLNYVLGR

-2574 VATGI
+2574 IATGI

-2639 LFVGMQDGATFPYG
+2639 LFVGMQDGATNPYG

-2769 NEGYIDSN
+2769 NEGYLDSN
-2777 PSITKHNLIIPTGSP
+2777 PSITKHNLIIPSGSP

-2835 NGITFSLWYNMSTS
+2835 NGISFSLWYNMSTS
-2849 SGSWASIFEFS
+2849 SGSSASLFEFS
-2860 ETAADTT
+2860 ETAAETT

-2881 QIGLVIKDYI
+2881 QIGLFIKDYI

-2900 GSVGSGTVNNAW
+2900 GNVGSGTVNNVW

-2954 GNIQSTQTVSY
+2954 GSIQSTQTFSY

-2974 VLSVTEVSIL
+2974 VLSETEVSML
-2984 YHIPYVNNINTYTI
+2984 YHVPYVNNINTYTI

-3077 YVYENYIYTGTQNT
+3077 YVYENYNYTGTLNT
-3091 AKYYKTFAENTIC
+3091 AKYYKTFTENTIC

-3138 DYVINVGRGGQNAVF
+3138 DYVINVGRGGQNAAF
-3153 ASSSSVSGNNGNT
+3153 AESSSVSGNNGNT

-3192 TSPPSVNYINPLTNT
+3192 TTPPSVNYINPLTNT
-3207 TQTSQGGGGGSGGNG
+3207 TQTSQGGGGGCGGNG

-3267 SYTTTTAQS
+3267 SYTTSTAAN

-3327 NGLNSTFIPADNG
+3327 NGLNSTIIPADNG
-3340 RGGGGYGAGNG
+3340 RGGGGYGDRNG
-3351 GSGTVILRYRQYN
+3351 GSGIVILRYRQYN

-3385 YDFTPFNNLADWNN
+3385 YDFTRFNNLADWKAF
-3399 YATSIGATTSFE
+3399 ATSIGATTSFE
-3411 TYQSDDIWRDSE
+3411 TYLSDEIWFDSE

-3434 YLYDTV
+3434 YLYDNV
-3440 TVTYKN
+3440 TITYKN

-3475 KYVPGDILRIEEG
+3475 KYVPGDILRVEEG
-3488 FAELGANLIIT
+3488 FAELGANLIII

-3512 FPVNTT
+3512 FPVNTST
-3518 IDVNKENKSVIL
+3518 DFNKENKSVIL

-3535 IVNLPTSINSILTFT
+3535 IVNLPTSTSIT
-3550 NTTANDTVTYTYA
+3550 
-3563 FDKATICDILIVAG
+3563 
-3577 GGGGGMNAGAGGG
+3577 
-3590 AGGLILLENIIISAG
+3590 
-3605 IYTINVGRG
+3605 
-3614 GAGGTT
+3614 TT
-3620 SDVNTFAEDG
+3620 S
-3630 KNSSFGSY
+3630 
-3638 TAIGGGAGANSGGSN
+3638 SN
-3653 GRTGG
+3653 
-3658 SGGGTGDATTGNRT
+3658 D
-3672 GGAGTPGQGFKGGD
+3672 D
-3686 GTIPGGTNRTGGGGG
+3686 
-3701 GAGGPGQNSVSAAQA
+3701 
-3716 GNGGIGRNMSSYF
+3716 
-3729 GISYGVSG
+3729 
-3737 WFAGGGAGG
+3737 
-3746 VHGGTGGTG
+3746 
-3755 GTGGGGNEN
+3755 
-3764 VEGINGTGGGGG
+3764 
-3776 AARSGSGNGKKG
+3776 
-3788 GSGIVI
+3788 
-3794 IKQITPSYSYIDIDK
+3794 
-3809 SSAAVPSSDVILYNK
+3809 ILYNK
-3824 LFENKNIDLNY
+3824 VFSNTNIDLNY
-3835 NTTIATSNIISE
+3835 NTTIATSNII
-3847 PTITSFNE
+3847 T
-3855 YNLLQ
+3855 
-3860 FPHSGGS
+3860 
-3867 ENQTSYLL
+3867 
-3875 NIQENVLCDILIVA
+3875 
-3889 GGGAGGNDRG
+3889 
-3899 GGGGGGGVIYSE
+3899 
-3911 NVILN
+3911 
-3916 GTYNILIGNGGIG
+3916 
-3929 ATSGTTGGSG
+3929 
-3939 TRGTNGSDSSI
+3939 
-3950 SGTGLTTLTAVGG
+3950 
-3963 GAGGSCASGLREGI
+3963 
-3977 SGGSGGGGS
+3977 
-3986 QFNGAG
+3986 
-3992 SGGSGTIG
+3992 
-4000 QGKNGGVGFEWGAGG
+4000 
-4015 GGGGYTAV
+4015 
-4023 GTNASST
+4023 
-4030 NAGNGGIGLPNSITG
+4030 
-4045 ATIIYG
+4045 
-4051 SGGGGGGSGGTGSG
+4051 
-4065 TGNQLAG
+4065 
-4072 TGGSIGAG
+4072 
-4080 NGTIQNINGLN
+4080 
-4091 ATINGCGG
+4091 
-4099 GGAGHSNGVTTK
+4099 
-4111 GGNGGTGII
+4111 
-4120 IIRYKSVIPPVISV
+4120 
-4134 IRNFIEPS
+4134 EPS
-4142 VTSGGAI
+4142 VMRNINPENILT
-4149 TPISIGTEYKYLS
+4149 
-4162 FTNDGSNQKSYS
+4162 FTN
-4174 VNFPENTECDILI
+4174 
-4187 IAGGGG
+4187 
-4193 GGQTAGG
+4193 
-4200 GGGAGGLIYLTNQNI
+4200 
-4215 SKGTYNI
+4215 
-4222 NVGKGG
+4222 
-4228 SVPSGNGFNSNFDTY
+4228 
-4243 IAIGGGGGSTMDG
+4243 
-4256 VPGNGGSGGGG
+4256 
-4267 NRIPGATGSTAVVG
+4267 
-4281 QSGGTGTTNQGN
+4281 
-4293 NGGAGKNQ
+4293 
-4301 HGNNAAGG
+4301 
-4309 GGGGA
+4309 
-4314 GAIGNSAFTTG
+4314 
-4325 RGADGG
+4325 
-4331 IGRQINI
+4331 
-4338 TGTSIY
+4338 
-4344 YAGGGGGGSG
+4344 
-4354 GDFSAAGAGGQ
+4354 
-4365 GGGGNGAIWANTG
+4365 
-4378 SAGINGTGGG
+4378 
-4388 GGGGSG
+4388 
-4394 YPGDGRQGG
+4394 
-4403 SGGSG
+4403 
-4408 IVIIRYR
+4408 
-4415 LTIIDV
+4415 
-4421 TSQILTKQI
+4421 
-4430 LTKKYPEIPSTN
+4430 
-4442 SDSWIDNGYNV
+4442 
-4453 VCKTSDNIFDT
+4453 
-4464 RNTCYLFNN
+4464 
-4473 LIVSP
+4473 
-4478 DHFHST
+4478 
-4484 QLFSGSSP
+4484 
-4492 YNYTGSTSFKG
+4492 
-4503 ANGLVI
+4503 NGLV
-4509 YIDLGRSI
+4509 
-4517 VLSSMRMAPRD
+4517 
-4528 NAAFSS
+4528 N
-4534 VNFLNAM
+4534 
-4541 PNAFKI
+4541 
-4547 YASND
+4547 
-4552 NACWTNNN
+4552 T
-4560 HSSWNE
+4560 
-4566 IHSQTSSLTYNYN
+4566 QTYM
-4579 QYTNFGNFSANI
+4579 QVF
-4591 TSYRYFAMVIYN
+4591 
-4603 LIGNYTYL
+4603 
-4611 TFSEW
+4611 E
-4616 NIFGLNDR
+4616 
-4624 GQIANLNK
+4624 
-4632 NNLLQFPHSGG
+4632 
-4643 NENQTTYQYT
+4643 
-4653 FQQDAVCDIL
+4653 QDTLCDIL
-4663 IVGGGGGGGA
+4663 IVGGGGGGGCDRA
-4673 DGAGGGGGGQ
+4673 GGGGAGGLVFQTEIILSGIINISVGRGGDASVNDTTTGSNGFASSIGSIIALGGGGGGSEYTNANNGGSGGGSAYNFSSSHFGSGDQPTSSSGGYGNRGGDARDLVNTTFNRGTGGGGGAGTRGLEATSVVGGAGGDGLAGVGSIDFKTHFNLPTNNTIGHYISGENKVYFAGGGGGGDCVDGQ
-4683 VLYYTNDNVSF
+4683 ANPSPH
-4694 KSGNAITLNAGTYN
+4694 GIG
-4708 INVGKGGLKSVSQ
+4708 GKGGGANGNT
-4721 SANASNGEI
+4721 SANIRGTALE
-4730 SSITFNNS
+4730 NS
-4738 TIVSAGG
+4738 GG
-4745 GGGGGTVRLS
+4745 GGGGGNYALS
-4755 STGNNAIGGGGG
+4755 LPIG
-4767 NGHGNTSGSSI
+4767 S
-4778 GGTSSAGGGTGG
+4778 
-4790 DNSAE
+4790 
-4795 YGGGGGGGAN
+4795 
-4805 ITGTLKNG
+4805 K
-4813 GNATSSITG
+4813 
-4822 SGGAGVDIVINSVTY
+4822 
-4837 GSVTYG
+4837 
-4843 VGGGG
+4843 
-4848 SGGTHTNGGIG
+4848 
-4859 ITSHG
+4859 
-4864 GGAGGNSSVSGTNGA
+4864 
-4879 VGTGGGG
+4879 
-4886 GGCGHFGAP
+4886 
-4895 IKHAGDGGSGI
+4895 GGSGI
-4906 VIIRILY
+4906 VIIRI
-4913 YINSNINPQNLLT
+4913 N
-4926 FTNNELVNTKTYMHI
+4926 
-4941 FEQDMLCDVLIV
+4941 
-4953 GGGGGG
+4953 
-4959 SAGGGGGGGYIYLS
+4959 
-4973 NIFLNCGAYTIRV
+4973 R
-4986 GNGGTGATL
+4986 
-4995 STSGNQG
+4995 
-5002 FNSSL
+5002 
-5007 IGGYIN
+5007 
-5013 YTAYGGGGGGGNGVI
+5013 
-5028 APAHTSGQVGSY
+5028 
-5040 GGNGHDFVTEQTY
+5040 
-5053 TSTQGNKGGRAL
+5053 
-5065 ANSGGGGGGG
+5065 
-5075 GGAGAIGN
+5075 
-5083 NPEIVSGLSSQI
+5083 
-5095 SATTYYRGGQGGI
+5095 
-5108 GIANNITGTLIFYA
+5108 
-5122 GGGTAGVNTNKDTD
+5122 
-5136 LTNKITVFGG
+5136 
-5146 GGFGSRGQNENGTDG
+5146 
-5161 IDGLGGGGGGGD
+5161 
-5173 WERTAGTKGGSGVV
+5173 
-5187 IIRIKTIVTTGILD
+5187 IVTTGILD

-5213 FDKTTY
+5213 FDKTAY

-5229 GGRWRLVRYL
+5229 GSRWRLVRYL

-5248 INDNLAGTTTVGT
+5248 INDNLTGTTTTGT
-5261 AYDYSNWWTLPFG
+5261 AYDYSSWWSLPFG
-5274 TFDEFVFA
+5274 NFDEFVFA

-5333 WIGLRVHNT
+5333 WIGLRTNST

-5357 AENSFASG
+5357 GENSTTG
-5365 HGSLPAIAK
+5365 HVSNPAISK

-5379 VFVRDSGMTTETHP
+5379 VFVRDSGISTETHP

-5432 ITPKEGQYLQKPT
+5432 ITPKEGQYLQKPN

-5456 YPPVRNFIAPSMF
+5456 YPPVRNFIASSMF

-5486 FRDSTE
+5486 FRDTTE
-5492 PFQIFNE
+5492 PFQLFNE

-5507 EEVAKYDTTTG
+5507 EEVTKYDTTTG
-5518 IYIGTDSLGGYP
+5518 IYIGTDSLGGYS

-5574 VQLINRTDI
+5574 VQLINKTDI

-5610 TIGNRNQLNFD
+5610 TIGNRSQLNFD

-5643 PIKDPIGAQWTY
+5643 PVKDPIGAQWTY
-5655 NSSNTNV
+5655 NSSNINV

-5726 IELYRFNLNNNNVIT
+5726 IELYRFNLNNNVIT

-5751 QEVQKIYPKAVET
+5751 QEVQKIYPKAVEA

-5805 KIENIAKGNEPDIE
+5805 KIENITKENEPNIE
-5819 DNQNILSTPITN
+5819 DNQNILSTPPITN
-5831 ISLEELNNINNITEN
+5831 ISLEELK
-5846 NDVSINL
+5846 DL
-5853 ILANTS
+5853 K
-5859 NIITIDT
+5859 
-5866 SDIAIDTSNI
+5866 
-5876 AIDTSNIAIDT
+5876 
-5887 SNIAIDT
+5887 
-5894 SDIAIDTSNIAIDTS
+5894 
-5909 NIAIDT
+5909 
-5915 SNIAIDTSNIAID
+5915 
-5928 TSNIAIDTSNILN
+5928 
-5941 DVFNIIINTSDT
+5941 

>member
-110 GGGGQQDAGGGGA
+110 GGGGYDRAGGGGA
-123 GGLVLVQNILLSG
+123 GGLLLYEKILLKAN
-136 LFTLNVGK
+136 TYNINVGK
-144 GGGGGTTQSKGD
+144 GGLGRTSYSERGQNGFSSSILGTYSNATIFD
-156 TGYNSTITKSDN
+156 T
-168 SIIITANGGGGGGGK
+168 ALGGGGG
-183 LVDATNG
+183 ATADGSSLANAGTG
-190 GSGGGGRWAYV
+190 GSGGGGSGNVGWTANAGGIGTTGQGF
-201 NGVQTQKSQTQIGI
+201 NGGNSGG
-215 SAPAILNQFGEDGGH
+215 LN
-230 GGGGGVSYPGGGGG
+230 SGGGG
-244 GAGGP
+244 GAGSAGSN
-249 GATSGANE
+249 GVSGTNTANS
-257 TGQNGGLGIDRV
+257 GNGGIGRNMSSYFGTNV
-269 GTYIFNKQFSSSIGD
+269 GQS
-284 NGWFAGGGG
+284 GWFAGGGG
-293 SAGGSSY
+293 GALNYDNFSTAANSTSSRGGQ
-300 GYGSGGNGLF
+300 

-315 GDGVGRGING
+315 AGLARGQNG
-325 IAGTGGGGG
+325 SSGLASTGSGGGGG
-334 SVRGTSPSLGG
+334 ANIPQGSGG

-351 IIIKF
+351 VIIKF
-356 IKVVNAVAPEEI
+356 IKVVNAIAPEEI
-368 RTFTHNGSAENQTI
+368 RTFTHNGSVENQTT
-382 YNLNI
+382 YSLNI

-443 FTANNGRDSELGP
+443 FTANNGTDSELGQ

-465 AGYSTTE
+465 AGHSTTE

-485 GGGLGWNDNSSYIGY
+485 GGGLGWDGNSSYIGY
-500 HNANERINQTNP
+500 NNANERINQTNP

-526 QDPVGGD
+526 QDPIGGD
-533 SSTLLTGFLGGG
+533 SSTFLTGFLGGG

-636 GGGGGGYANQ
+636 GGGGGGYPNQ
-646 LGGVGGS
+646 SGGVGGS

-739 TISGTAPDGTT
+739 TISGNAPDGSV

-895 GHNGWFGGGGG
+895 GQNGWFGGGGG

-930 AINGVDGMNGTGGG
+930 TINGVAGMNGTGGG

-952 RIGGIGGSGIV
+952 QIGGIGGSGIV

-979 THSGGSENQST
+979 THSGGSENQSI

-1011 GGKTDSGGGGAGGLI
+1011 GGKSVGGGGGAGGLV
-1026 YITNAIFKSGTYV
+1026 YITNYTLMAGRYTIS
-1039 IKVGKGGLGG
+1039 VGKGGIGQTTQNDQSTEDGKNSTINLGSTNIITALGG
-1049 ASGSLVGIVGEKG
+1049 ATGQGQSPAFNGANNRTGGSGAGGTRYKTIGSLATQKTNTTGI
-1062 QNSSFTGNN
+1062 SSTN
-1071 INYEAYGGGGGG
+1071 G
-1083 YGHPAD
+1083 YG
-1089 VEPSNLGPYGSSGGL
+1089 NKGG
-1104 GTSDQTRE
+1104 D
-1112 IFNVNTPG
+1112 
-1120 QGYLGGLGRLTNGS
+1120 YLDGAFFSS
-1134 GGGGGSGGPGVD
+1134 GGGGGAGNIGGNGTTTKGGD
-1146 GINGGHGGI
+1146 GGDGLEINII
-1155 GTQLNIAGTNLYYA
+1155 GSNVYYA
-1169 GGGGGGHGAGGS
+1169 GGGGGISDDNNASTTNGS
-1181 TGGLGGGGS
+1181 GGLGGGGS
-1190 AFESGAGSNATFY
+1190 GRTGGLNGISGTNGL
-1203 GGGGGGGG
+1203 GGGGGAGGTTG
-1211 GGWANGGNG
+1211 GDGSGGNG
-1220 FAGVVIIKL
+1220 GSGVVIIKL
-1229 KTFSNNS
+1229 KTFINNS

-1249 HKTLNFSNNEN
+1249 HKTLNFTNNEN

-1571 DVFDTPTPKLLTF
+1571 DVFDTLMPKLLTF

-1636 PVINVAYANSKD
+1636 PVINLAYANSKD

-1662 SHNETLGYPSWGDST
+1662 SYTEALGYPSWGDST
-1677 TNDVAKIYFEVIE
+1677 TNDSAKIYFEVIE

-1781 ETNKYAIERMYPPL
+1781 DTNKYAIERMYPPL

-1803 TNIVSGQSYGNGTYI
+1803 TTIVSGQSYGNGTYV

-1866 RTNKIIESFDDGLY
+1866 PTNKIIESFDDGLY

-1900 KQRLGF
+1900 KQRLEF

-1994 TSIERMY
+1994 TSVERMY
-2001 PPVRNF
+2001 PPLRDF
-2007 TAATTTLSGQSYG
+2007 TAATRTITGQSYG

-2027 SSSEYDSVNESKF
+2027 SSSEYDSVNQSKF
-2040 NIFNGTNQGWTQQW
+2040 NIFNGTNQGWTQQSYS
-2054 PTYGGTPSGTYTG
+2054 YGGTPAGTYTG

-2096 GSIGGTSRVPSVY
+2096 NNIGGTSRVPAVY

-2165 WLSIGELYIYGK
+2165 WLSIGEWYIYGK
-2177 ESYDLRTFVHSG
+2177 ESYDVRTFVHSG

-2240 TCTIKTGKGGLGV
+2240 TCTIKTGKGGTGAV
-2253 STVTQNG
+2253 YNIYTQNG
-2260 NNGQDSSITING
+2260 INGQDSSITING

-2278 GGGGGGTRN
+2278 GGGGGGTRDAN
-2287 GFDGRNGNEGGS
+2287 SRGVNGNNGGS
-2299 GGGGSHSN
+2299 GGGGSGSN
-2307 STTVQGLGGISNK
+2307 DSAYLGTGGISNK
-2320 NTYSGWLSYGNNGG
+2320 NTYTGWLSYGNNGA
-2334 KGRLGVGTSSPDHAS
+2334 KGRLGIAGSSPIYAS

-2357 AGSDFTNSTGGGNG
+2357 AGGDISLTTGGGNG
-2371 GSGLNFSST
+2371 GSGLNFSSI

-2395 GGNTYQGAGN
+2395 GGNTYQDVGN
-2405 IGYGNGGNGLLGGG
+2405 PGYGNGGNGLFGGG
-2419 GNGGFDGGTEIASQ
+2419 GNGGFDGTTDISAQ

-2463 GIVIIRIRSNVGA
+2463 GIVIIRMKSNVGA

-2534 NIPIFSRLNYVLGR
+2534 NIPVFSRLNYVLGR

-2574 VATGI
+2574 IATGI

-2639 LFVGMQDGATFPYG
+2639 LFVGMQDGATNPYG

-2728 KGVLTTAEITT
+2728 KSVLTTAEITT

-2769 NEGYIDSN
+2769 NEGYLDSN
-2777 PSITKHNLIIPTGSP
+2777 PSITKHNLIIPSGSP

-2835 NGITFSLWYNMSTS
+2835 NGISFSLWYNMSTS
-2849 SGSWASIFEFS
+2849 SGSWASLFEFS
-2860 ETAADTT
+2860 ETAAETT

-2881 QIGLVIKDYI
+2881 QIGLFIKDYI

-2900 GSVGSGTVNNAW
+2900 GNVGSGTVNNVW

-2954 GNIQSTQTVSY
+2954 GSIQLTQTFSY

-2974 VLSVTEVSIL
+2974 VLSETEVSML
-2984 YHIPYVNNINTYTI
+2984 YHIPYVNNINRYTI

-3077 YVYENYIYTGTQNT
+3077 YVYENYNYTGTLNT
-3091 AKYYKTFAENTIC
+3091 AKYYKTFTENTIC

-3138 DYVINVGRGGQNAVF
+3138 DYVINVGRGGQNAAF
-3153 ASSSSVSGNNGNT
+3153 AASSSVSGNNGNT

-3192 TSPPSVNYINPLTNT
+3192 TTPPSVNYINPLTNT
-3207 TQTSQGGGGGSGGNG
+3207 TQTSQGGGGGCGGNG

-3267 SYTTTTAQS
+3267 SYTTSTAAN

-3327 NGLNSTFIPADNG
+3327 NGLNSTIIPADNG
-3340 RGGGGYGAGNG
+3340 RGGGGYGDRNG
-3351 GSGTVILRYRQYN
+3351 GSGIVILRYRQYN

-3385 YDFTPFNNLADWNN
+3385 YDFTRFNNLADWKAF
-3399 YATSIGATTSFE
+3399 ATSIGATTSFE
-3411 TYQSDDIWRDSE
+3411 TYLSDEIWFDSE

-3434 YLYDTV
+3434 YLYDNV
-3440 TVTYKN
+3440 TITYKN

-3475 KYVPGDILRIEEG
+3475 KYVPGDILRVEEG
-3488 FAELGANLIIT
+3488 FAELGANLIII

-3512 FPVNTT
+3512 FPVNTST
-3518 IDVNKENKSVIL
+3518 DFNKENKSVIL

-3535 IVNLPTSINSILTFT
+3535 IVNLPTSTSIT
-3550 NTTANDTVTYTYA
+3550 
-3563 FDKATICDILIVAG
+3563 
-3577 GGGGGMNAGAGGG
+3577 
-3590 AGGLILLENIIISAG
+3590 
-3605 IYTINVGRG
+3605 
-3614 GAGGTT
+3614 TT
-3620 SDVNTFAEDG
+3620 S
-3630 KNSSFGSY
+3630 
-3638 TAIGGGAGANSGGSN
+3638 SN
-3653 GRTGG
+3653 
-3658 SGGGTGDATTGNRT
+3658 D
-3672 GGAGTPGQGFKGGD
+3672 D
-3686 GTIPGGTNRTGGGGG
+3686 
-3701 GAGGPGQNSVSAAQA
+3701 
-3716 GNGGIGRNMSSYF
+3716 
-3729 GISYGVSG
+3729 
-3737 WFAGGGAGG
+3737 
-3746 VHGGTGGTG
+3746 
-3755 GTGGGGNEN
+3755 
-3764 VEGINGTGGGGG
+3764 
-3776 AARSGSGNGKKG
+3776 
-3788 GSGIVI
+3788 
-3794 IKQITPSYSYIDIDK
+3794 
-3809 SSAAVPSSDVILYNK
+3809 ILYNK
-3824 LFENKNIDLNY
+3824 VFSNTNIDLNY
-3835 NTTIATSNIISE
+3835 NTTIATSNII
-3847 PTITSFNE
+3847 T
-3855 YNLLQ
+3855 
-3860 FPHSGGS
+3860 
-3867 ENQTSYLL
+3867 
-3875 NIQENVLCDILIVA
+3875 
-3889 GGGAGGNDRG
+3889 
-3899 GGGGGGGVIYSE
+3899 
-3911 NVILN
+3911 
-3916 GTYNILIGNGGIG
+3916 
-3929 ATSGTTGGSG
+3929 
-3939 TRGTNGSDSSI
+3939 
-3950 SGTGLTTLTAVGG
+3950 
-3963 GAGGSCASGLREGI
+3963 
-3977 SGGSGGGGS
+3977 
-3986 QFNGAG
+3986 
-3992 SGGSGTIG
+3992 
-4000 QGKNGGVGFEWGAGG
+4000 
-4015 GGGGYTAV
+4015 
-4023 GTNASST
+4023 
-4030 NAGNGGIGLPNSITG
+4030 
-4045 ATIIYG
+4045 
-4051 SGGGGGGSGGTGSG
+4051 
-4065 TGNQLAG
+4065 
-4072 TGGSIGAG
+4072 
-4080 NGTIQNINGLN
+4080 
-4091 ATINGCGG
+4091 
-4099 GGAGHSNGVTTK
+4099 
-4111 GGNGGTGII
+4111 
-4120 IIRYKSVIPPVISV
+4120 
-4134 IRNFIEPS
+4134 EPS
-4142 VTSGGAI
+4142 VMR
-4149 TPISIGTEYKYLS
+4149 
-4162 FTNDGSNQKSYS
+4162 
-4174 VNFPENTECDILI
+4174 
-4187 IAGGGG
+4187 
-4193 GGQTAGG
+4193 
-4200 GGGAGGLIYLTNQNI
+4200 
-4215 SKGTYNI
+4215 NI
-4222 NVGKGG
+4222 N
-4228 SVPSGNGFNSNFDTY
+4228 
-4243 IAIGGGGGSTMDG
+4243 
-4256 VPGNGGSGGGG
+4256 
-4267 NRIPGATGSTAVVG
+4267 
-4281 QSGGTGTTNQGN
+4281 
-4293 NGGAGKNQ
+4293 
-4301 HGNNAAGG
+4301 
-4309 GGGGA
+4309 
-4314 GAIGNSAFTTG
+4314 
-4325 RGADGG
+4325 
-4331 IGRQINI
+4331 
-4338 TGTSIY
+4338 
-4344 YAGGGGGGSG
+4344 
-4354 GDFSAAGAGGQ
+4354 
-4365 GGGGNGAIWANTG
+4365 
-4378 SAGINGTGGG
+4378 
-4388 GGGGSG
+4388 
-4394 YPGDGRQGG
+4394 
-4403 SGGSG
+4403 
-4408 IVIIRYR
+4408 
-4415 LTIIDV
+4415 
-4421 TSQILTKQI
+4421 
-4430 LTKKYPEIPSTN
+4430 
-4442 SDSWIDNGYNV
+4442 
-4453 VCKTSDNIFDT
+4453 SDNILTFT
-4464 RNTCYLFNN
+4464 N
-4473 LIVSP
+4473 
-4478 DHFHST
+4478 
-4484 QLFSGSSP
+4484 
-4492 YNYTGSTSFKG
+4492 
-4503 ANGLVI
+4503 NGLV
-4509 YIDLGRSI
+4509 
-4517 VLSSMRMAPRD
+4517 
-4528 NAAFSS
+4528 N
-4534 VNFLNAM
+4534 
-4541 PNAFKI
+4541 
-4547 YASND
+4547 
-4552 NACWTNNN
+4552 T
-4560 HSSWNE
+4560 
-4566 IHSQTSSLTYNYN
+4566 QTYM
-4579 QYTNFGNFSANI
+4579 QVF
-4591 TSYRYFAMVIYN
+4591 
-4603 LIGNYTYL
+4603 
-4611 TFSEW
+4611 E
-4616 NIFGLNDR
+4616 
-4624 GQIANLNK
+4624 
-4632 NNLLQFPHSGG
+4632 
-4643 NENQTTYQYT
+4643 
-4653 FQQDAVCDIL
+4653 QDTLCDIL
-4663 IVGGGGGGGA
+4663 IVGGGGGGGCDRA
-4673 DGAGGGGGGQ
+4673 GGGGAGGLVFQTEIILSGIINISVGRGGDASVNDTTTGSNGFASSIGSIIALGGGGGGSEYTNANNGGSGGGSAYNFSSSHFGSGDQPTSSSGGYGNRGGDARDLVNTTFNRGTGGGGGAGTRGLEATSVVGGAGGDGLAGVGSIDFKTHFNLPTNNTIGHYISGENKVYFAGGGGGGDCVDGQ
-4683 VLYYTNDNVSF
+4683 ANPSPH
-4694 KSGNAITLNAGTYN
+4694 GIG
-4708 INVGKGGLKSVSQ
+4708 GKGGGANGNT
-4721 SANASNGEI
+4721 SANIRGTALE
-4730 SSITFNNS
+4730 NS
-4738 TIVSAGG
+4738 GG
-4745 GGGGGTVRLS
+4745 GGGGGNYALS
-4755 STGNNAIGGGGG
+4755 LPIG
-4767 NGHGNTSGSSI
+4767 S
-4778 GGTSSAGGGTGG
+4778 
-4790 DNSAE
+4790 
-4795 YGGGGGGGAN
+4795 
-4805 ITGTLKNG
+4805 K
-4813 GNATSSITG
+4813 
-4822 SGGAGVDIVINSVTY
+4822 
-4837 GSVTYG
+4837 
-4843 VGGGG
+4843 
-4848 SGGTHTNGGIG
+4848 
-4859 ITSHG
+4859 
-4864 GGAGGNSSVSGTNGA
+4864 
-4879 VGTGGGG
+4879 
-4886 GGCGHFGAP
+4886 
-4895 IKHAGDGGSGI
+4895 GGSGI
-4906 VIIRILY
+4906 VIIRI
-4913 YINSNINPQNLLT
+4913 N
-4926 FTNNELVNTKTYMHI
+4926 
-4941 FEQDMLCDVLIV
+4941 
-4953 GGGGGG
+4953 
-4959 SAGGGGGGGYIYLS
+4959 
-4973 NIFLNCGAYTIRV
+4973 R
-4986 GNGGTGATL
+4986 
-4995 STSGNQG
+4995 
-5002 FNSSL
+5002 
-5007 IGGYIN
+5007 
-5013 YTAYGGGGGGGNGVI
+5013 
-5028 APAHTSGQVGSY
+5028 
-5040 GGNGHDFVTEQTY
+5040 
-5053 TSTQGNKGGRAL
+5053 
-5065 ANSGGGGGGG
+5065 
-5075 GGAGAIGN
+5075 
-5083 NPEIVSGLSSQI
+5083 
-5095 SATTYYRGGQGGI
+5095 
-5108 GIANNITGTLIFYA
+5108 
-5122 GGGTAGVNTNKDTD
+5122 
-5136 LTNKITVFGG
+5136 
-5146 GGFGSRGQNENGTDG
+5146 
-5161 IDGLGGGGGGGD
+5161 
-5173 WERTAGTKGGSGVV
+5173 
-5187 IIRIKTIVTTGILD
+5187 IVTTGILD

-5213 FDKTTY
+5213 FDKTAY

-5229 GGRWRLVRYL
+5229 GSRWRLVRYL

-5248 INDNLAGTTTVGT
+5248 INDNLTGTTTAGT
-5261 AYDYSNWWTLPFG
+5261 AYDYSNWWSLPFG
-5274 TFDEFVFA
+5274 NFDEFVFA

-5298 GTNYDNSPR
+5298 GTNYDNSSR

-5333 WIGLRVHNT
+5333 WIGLRTNST

-5357 AENSFASG
+5357 GENSTTG
-5365 HGSLPAIAK
+5365 HVSNPAISK

-5379 VFVRDSGMTTETHP
+5379 VFVRDSGISTETHP

-5432 ITPKEGQYLQKPT
+5432 ITPKEGQYLQKPN

-5456 YPPVRNFIAPSMF
+5456 YPPVRNFIASSMF

-5486 FRDSTE
+5486 FRDTTE
-5492 PFQIFNE
+5492 PFQLFNE

-5507 EEVAKYDTTTG
+5507 EEVTKYDTTTG
-5518 IYIGTDSLGGYP
+5518 IYIGTDSLGGYS

-5574 VQLINRTDI
+5574 VQLINKTDI

-5610 TIGNRNQLNFD
+5610 TTGNRSLLNFD

-5643 PIKDPIGAQWTY
+5643 PVKDPIGAQWTY
-5655 NSSNTNV
+5655 NSSNINV

-5726 IELYRFNLNNNNVIT
+5726 IELYRFNLNNNVIT

-5751 QEVQKIYPKAVET
+5751 QEVQKIYPKAVEA

-5805 KIENIAKGNEPDIE
+5805 KIENITKENEPNIE
-5819 DNQNILSTPITN
+5819 DNQNFLSTPPITN
-5831 ISLEELNNINNITEN
+5831 ISLEELK
-5846 NDVSINL
+5846 DL
-5853 ILANTS
+5853 K
-5859 NIITIDT
+5859 
-5866 SDIAIDTSNI
+5866 
-5876 AIDTSNIAIDT
+5876 
-5887 SNIAIDT
+5887 
-5894 SDIAIDTSNIAIDTS
+5894 
-5909 NIAIDT
+5909 
-5915 SNIAIDTSNIAID
+5915 
-5928 TSNIAIDTSNILN
+5928 
-5941 DVFNIIINTSDT
+5941 

>member
-110 GGGGQQDAGGGGA
+110 GGGGYDRAGGGGA
-123 GGLVLVQNILLSG
+123 GGLLLYEKILLKAN
-136 LFTLNVGK
+136 TYNINVGK
-144 GGGGGTTQSKGD
+144 GGLGRTSYSERGQNGLSSSILGTYSNATIFD
-156 TGYNSTITKSDN
+156 T
-168 SIIITANGGGGGGGK
+168 ALGGGGG
-183 LVDATNG
+183 ATADGSSLANAGTG
-190 GSGGGGRWAYV
+190 GSGGGGSGNVGWTANAGGIGTTGQGF
-201 NGVQTQKSQTQIGI
+201 NGGNSGG
-215 SAPAILNQFGEDGGH
+215 LN
-230 GGGGGVSYPGGGGG
+230 SGGGG
-244 GAGGP
+244 GAGSAGSN
-249 GATSGANE
+249 GVSGTNTANS
-257 TGQNGGLGIDRV
+257 GNGGIGRNMSSYFGTNV
-269 GTYIFNKQFSSSIGD
+269 GQS
-284 NGWFAGGGG
+284 GWFAGGGG
-293 SAGGSSY
+293 GALNYDNFSTAANSTSSRGGQ
-300 GYGSGGNGLF
+300 

-315 GDGVGRGING
+315 AGLAKGQNG
-325 IAGTGGGGG
+325 SSGTASTGSGGGGG
-334 SVRGTSPSLGG
+334 ANILQGSGG

-351 IIIKF
+351 VIIKF

-368 RTFTHNGSAENQTI
+368 RTFTHNGSVENQTT

-443 FTANNGRDSELGP
+443 FTANNGRDSELGQ

-485 GGGLGWNDNSSYIGY
+485 GGGLGWDGNSSYIGY
-500 HNANERINQTNP
+500 NNANERINQTNP

-646 LGGVGGS
+646 IGGVGGS

-791 SGGGATGWF
+791 SGGGGMGW
-800 NVGAQ
+800 NNNSYLGY
-805 HEGWHNANER
+805 HNANER

-944 GGAGGYPN
+944 GGAGGFPN

-970 ICKEEIRTY
+970 VCKEEIRTY

-1039 IKVGKGGLGG
+1039 IKVGKKGLGG
-1049 ASGSLVGIVGEKG
+1049 KSASNVSIVGEKG

-1083 YGHPAD
+1083 YGYPSD

-1104 GTSDQTRE
+1104 GTSEQTRE
-1112 IFNVNTPG
+1112 IFNVNTHG
-1120 QGYLGGLGRLTNGS
+1120 QGYLGGLGTAAEGG
-1134 GGGGGSGGPGVD
+1134 GGGGGSGGPGVNS
-1146 GINGGHGGI
+1146 GNGGI
-1155 GTQLNIAGTNLYYA
+1155 GTQINITGTNLYYA
-1169 GGGGGGHGAGGS
+1169 GGGGGGHIPSGS
-1181 TGGLGGGGS
+1181 SGGLGGGGS
-1190 AFESGAGSNATFY
+1190 ATFYIGNNATFY

-1211 GGWANGGNG
+1211 AVWGDGGDG

-1229 KTFSNNS
+1229 KTFINNS

-1295 ISGTFT
+1295 ILGTFT

-1351 SSTLISNSY
+1351 ASNIISSSY

-1403 GDLPDPNIYMYYIN
+1403 GDLPDPSIYMYYIN

-1431 DQNTHTG
+1431 DQNTHIG

-1548 AQETGGYP
+1548 AQEIGGYP
-1556 SWGDNSTSDYSKIYF
+1556 GWGDNSTADYSKIYF
-1571 DVFDTPTPKLLTF
+1571 DVFDTPIPKLLTF

-1648 WVQIGNNATHIRGK
+1648 WVQIGNNATNIRGK
-1662 SHNETLGYPSWGDST
+1662 SHNETLGYPSWGDNST
-1677 TNDVAKIYFEVIE
+1677 SDYAKIYFEVIE

-1795 LARNFTST
+1795 LARNFTSI

-1866 RTNKIIESFDDGLY
+1866 PTNKIIESFDDGLY

-2001 PPVRNF
+2001 PPLRDF
-2007 TAATTTLSGQSYG
+2007 TAATRTITGQSYG

-2027 SSSEYDSVNESKF
+2027 SSSEYDSVNQSKF
-2040 NIFNGTNQGWTQQW
+2040 NIFNGTNQGWTQQG
-2054 PTYGGTPSGTYTG
+2054 PTYGGTPAGTYTG

-2096 GSIGGTSRVPSVY
+2096 NNIGGTNRVPAVY

-2122 LVNKSNPLVV
+2122 LVNKSNPLVI

-2165 WLSIGELYIYGK
+2165 WLSIGEWYIYGK
-2177 ESYDLRTFVHSG
+2177 ESYDLKTFVHSR

-2253 STVTQNG
+2253 STDTQNG

-2278 GGGGGGTRN
+2278 GGGGGGTRQN
-2287 GFDGRNGNEGGS
+2287 GGGGYPGRNGNDGGS
-2299 GGGGSHSN
+2299 GGGGSHANN
-2307 STTVQGLGGISNK
+2307 SPQGFGGISNK
-2320 NTYSGWLSYGNNGG
+2320 NTYTGWLSYGNNGG
-2334 KGRLGVGTSSPDHAS
+2334 KGRLGVSANEPSHAS

-2357 AGSDFTNSTGGGNG
+2357 VGSDFTNSTGGGNG
-2371 GSGLNFSST
+2371 GSGLNFSSI

-2405 IGYGNGGNGLLGGG
+2405 IGYGNGGNGLFGGG

-2441 GGGGSKWDGGT
+2441 GGGGSKFDGGT

-2528 LTAKAG
+2528 LSAKAG

-2607 ANKRGIIIGQQT
+2607 ANKRGIIIGQQA
-2619 TDAILTSSTDPTTW
+2619 TDAILTSSTVPTTW

-2849 SGSWASIFEFS
+2849 TGTWASLFEFS

-2881 QIGLVIKDYI
+2881 QIGLFIKDYI

-2900 GSVGSGTVNNAW
+2900 GNVGSGTINNAW
-2912 HHIVWSISSTGVWTC
+2912 HHIVWSISSTGIWTC

-2954 GNIQSTQTVSY
+2954 GSIQSTQTFSY

-2974 VLSVTEVSIL
+2974 VLSETEVSML
-2984 YHIPYVNNINTYTI
+2984 YHIPYVNNINRYTI

-3044 FPTSTMKIKYN
+3044 FPTSTMRVKYN

-3077 YVYENYIYTGTQNT
+3077 YVYENYNYTGTLNT

-3104 DILVVGGGGSGG
+3104 DILVVGGGGGGG

-3138 DYVINVGRGGQNAVF
+3138 DYVINVGRGGTK
-3153 ASSSSVSGNNGNT
+3153 SVNNDDAGDNGIT

-3180 GGGGSSYMTNNA
+3180 GGGGGSYNYNNGPA
-3192 TSPPSVNYINPLTNT
+3192 PSIETYINPLSNIS
-3207 TQTSQGGGGGSGGNG
+3207 QTSQGGGGGTRFNALSYTIN
-3222 QMAVAY
+3222 MS
-3228 VMNLTLSGRGG
+3228 LSGAGG
-3239 GNPYSGQTWTA
+3239 INTDNNYNTG

-3259 SLGGNGGD
+3259 SLGGNGGN
-3267 SYTTTTAQS
+3267 SYLMS
-3276 SLGFLGNGGKGIISA
+3276 NGGVGFLGNGGRGIISA

-3297 GGGAAGSRWNATAN
+3297 GGGAAGARWNPSPKN
-3311 NTIYGYATG
+3311 ELYGFATG
-3320 GGGTCVL
+3320 GGGTAIQ
-3327 NGLNSTFIPADNG
+3327 NGLNTTLIPADNG
-3340 RGGGGYGAGNG
+3340 RGGGGYGSNNG
-3351 GSGTVILRYRQYN
+3351 GTGTLILRYRQYN

-3385 YDFTPFNNLADWNN
+3385 YDFTPFNNLTDWNN

-3434 YLYDTV
+3434 YLYDTI

-3446 GHTSGA
+3446 GYTSGA

-3512 FPVNTT
+3512 FPVNTST
-3518 IDVNKENKSVIL
+3518 DFNKENKSVIL

-3535 IVNLPTSINSILTFT
+3535 IVNLPPS
-3550 NTTANDTVTYTYA
+3550 TAIT
-3563 FDKATICDILIVAG
+3563 
-3577 GGGGGMNAGAGGG
+3577 
-3590 AGGLILLENIIISAG
+3590 
-3605 IYTINVGRG
+3605 
-3614 GAGGTT
+3614 TT
-3620 SDVNTFAEDG
+3620 S
-3630 KNSSFGSY
+3630 
-3638 TAIGGGAGANSGGSN
+3638 SN
-3653 GRTGG
+3653 
-3658 SGGGTGDATTGNRT
+3658 D
-3672 GGAGTPGQGFKGGD
+3672 D
-3686 GTIPGGTNRTGGGGG
+3686 
-3701 GAGGPGQNSVSAAQA
+3701 
-3716 GNGGIGRNMSSYF
+3716 
-3729 GISYGVSG
+3729 
-3737 WFAGGGAGG
+3737 
-3746 VHGGTGGTG
+3746 
-3755 GTGGGGNEN
+3755 
-3764 VEGINGTGGGGG
+3764 
-3776 AARSGSGNGKKG
+3776 
-3788 GSGIVI
+3788 
-3794 IKQITPSYSYIDIDK
+3794 
-3809 SSAAVPSSDVILYNK
+3809 ILYNK
-3824 LFENKNIDLNY
+3824 VFSNTNIDLNY
-3835 NTTIATSNIISE
+3835 NTTIATSNII
-3847 PTITSFNE
+3847 T
-3855 YNLLQ
+3855 
-3860 FPHSGGS
+3860 
-3867 ENQTSYLL
+3867 
-3875 NIQENVLCDILIVA
+3875 
-3889 GGGAGGNDRG
+3889 
-3899 GGGGGGGVIYSE
+3899 
-3911 NVILN
+3911 
-3916 GTYNILIGNGGIG
+3916 
-3929 ATSGTTGGSG
+3929 
-3939 TRGTNGSDSSI
+3939 
-3950 SGTGLTTLTAVGG
+3950 
-3963 GAGGSCASGLREGI
+3963 
-3977 SGGSGGGGS
+3977 
-3986 QFNGAG
+3986 
-3992 SGGSGTIG
+3992 
-4000 QGKNGGVGFEWGAGG
+4000 
-4015 GGGGYTAV
+4015 
-4023 GTNASST
+4023 
-4030 NAGNGGIGLPNSITG
+4030 
-4045 ATIIYG
+4045 
-4051 SGGGGGGSGGTGSG
+4051 
-4065 TGNQLAG
+4065 
-4072 TGGSIGAG
+4072 
-4080 NGTIQNINGLN
+4080 
-4091 ATINGCGG
+4091 
-4099 GGAGHSNGVTTK
+4099 
-4111 GGNGGTGII
+4111 
-4120 IIRYKSVIPPVISV
+4120 
-4134 IRNFIEPS
+4134 EPS
-4142 VTSGGAI
+4142 VMR
-4149 TPISIGTEYKYLS
+4149 
-4162 FTNDGSNQKSYS
+4162 
-4174 VNFPENTECDILI
+4174 
-4187 IAGGGG
+4187 
-4193 GGQTAGG
+4193 
-4200 GGGAGGLIYLTNQNI
+4200 
-4215 SKGTYNI
+4215 NI
-4222 NVGKGG
+4222 N
-4228 SVPSGNGFNSNFDTY
+4228 
-4243 IAIGGGGGSTMDG
+4243 
-4256 VPGNGGSGGGG
+4256 
-4267 NRIPGATGSTAVVG
+4267 
-4281 QSGGTGTTNQGN
+4281 
-4293 NGGAGKNQ
+4293 
-4301 HGNNAAGG
+4301 
-4309 GGGGA
+4309 
-4314 GAIGNSAFTTG
+4314 
-4325 RGADGG
+4325 
-4331 IGRQINI
+4331 
-4338 TGTSIY
+4338 
-4344 YAGGGGGGSG
+4344 
-4354 GDFSAAGAGGQ
+4354 
-4365 GGGGNGAIWANTG
+4365 
-4378 SAGINGTGGG
+4378 
-4388 GGGGSG
+4388 
-4394 YPGDGRQGG
+4394 
-4403 SGGSG
+4403 
-4408 IVIIRYR
+4408 
-4415 LTIIDV
+4415 
-4421 TSQILTKQI
+4421 
-4430 LTKKYPEIPSTN
+4430 
-4442 SDSWIDNGYNV
+4442 
-4453 VCKTSDNIFDT
+4453 SDNILTF
-4464 RNTCYLFNN
+4464 
-4473 LIVSP
+4473 
-4478 DHFHST
+4478 
-4484 QLFSGSSP
+4484 
-4492 YNYTGSTSFKG
+4492 
-4503 ANGLVI
+4503 
-4509 YIDLGRSI
+4509 
-4517 VLSSMRMAPRD
+4517 
-4528 NAAFSS
+4528 
-4534 VNFLNAM
+4534 
-4541 PNAFKI
+4541 
-4547 YASND
+4547 
-4552 NACWTNNN
+4552 TNNG
-4560 HSSWNE
+4560 
-4566 IHSQTSSLTYNYN
+4566 I
-4579 QYTNFGNFSANI
+4579 
-4591 TSYRYFAMVIYN
+4591 
-4603 LIGNYTYL
+4603 
-4611 TFSEW
+4611 
-4616 NIFGLNDR
+4616 LNT
-4624 GQIANLNK
+4624 
-4632 NNLLQFPHSGG
+4632 
-4643 NENQTTYQYT
+4643 ETYQYS
-4653 FQQDAVCDIL
+4653 FNRDAVCDIL
-4663 IVGGGGGGGA
+4663 IVGGGGGGGQA
-4673 DGAGGGGGGQ
+4673 
-4683 VLYYTNDNVSF
+4683 
-4694 KSGNAITLNAGTYN
+4694 TYC
-4708 INVGKGGLKSVSQ
+4708 
-4721 SANASNGEI
+4721 
-4730 SSITFNNS
+4730 
-4738 TIVSAGG
+4738 GG
-4745 GGGGGTVRLS
+4745 GGGGGGIVYMVNKTFMSGTYKINVGNGGNPTS
-4755 STGNNAIGGGGG
+4755 QGYDSTITLLNDTSISFDNITLVGKGGGGGEGGGAQNGGSGGGGG
-4767 NGHGNTSGSSI
+4767 NIRQSGGTATQGNTFWNGTTYVAGGFNGGSGAQYGGGGGGAGEA
-4778 GGTSSAGGGTGG
+4778 GGTDGGPQGG
-4790 DNSAE
+4790 DGRQVSITGNAVF
-4795 YGGGGGGGAN
+4795 YGGGGGGGEN
-4805 ITGTLKNG
+4805 
-4813 GNATSSITG
+4813 
-4822 SGGAGVDIVINSVTY
+4822 
-4837 GSVTYG
+4837 
-4843 VGGGG
+4843 GGGG
-4848 SGGTHTNGGIG
+4848 DGGGGGT
-4859 ITSHG
+4859 
-4864 GGAGGNSSVSGTNGA
+4864 GAWGSSGTAGA
-4879 VGTGGGG
+4879 ANTGGGG
-4886 GGCGHFGAP
+4886 GGVYSSSQYSGG
-4895 IKHAGDGGSGI
+4895 KGGSGI

-4913 YINSNINPQNLLT
+4913 YINNNINPENILT
-4926 FTNNELVNTKTYMHI
+4926 FTNNGLVNTQTYMQV
-4941 FEQDMLCDVLIV
+4941 FEQDTLCDILIV

-4959 SAGGGGGGGYIYLS
+4959 GCDRAGGGGAGGLVFRTEIILYGIINISVGRGGDASVNDTTTGSNGFASSIGSIIALGGGGGGSERTNASDGGSGGGSAYDYTISHFGTGLQPTSSSGGYGNRGGEARDLANTTINRGTGGGGGAGTRGLEATSVVGGAGGDGLAGVGSIDFKTHFNLPTNNTIGHYISGENKVYFAGGGGGGDCVDGRAS
-4973 NIFLNCGAYTIRV
+4973 PSPHG
-4986 GNGGTGATL
+4986 
-4995 STSGNQG
+4995 
-5002 FNSSL
+5002 
-5007 IGGYIN
+5007 IGGK
-5013 YTAYGGGGGGGNGVI
+5013 GGGANGN
-5028 APAHTSGQVGSY
+5028 TSANIRG
-5040 GGNGHDFVTEQTY
+5040 
-5053 TSTQGNKGGRAL
+5053 TSL
-5065 ANSGGGGGGG
+5065 ENSGGGGGGG
-5075 GGAGAIGN
+5075 NIG
-5083 NPEIVSGLSSQI
+5083 SS
-5095 SATTYYRGGQGGI
+5095 SI
-5108 GIANNITGTLIFYA
+5108 G
-5122 GGGTAGVNTNKDTD
+5122 
-5136 LTNKITVFGG
+5136 
-5146 GGFGSRGQNENGTDG
+5146 S
-5161 IDGLGGGGGGGD
+5161 
-5173 WERTAGTKGGSGVV
+5173 KGGSGIV
-5187 IIRIKTIVTTGILD
+5187 IIRINRIVTTGILD

-5219 NEYMAQYYTG
+5219 NEYIAQYYTG
-5229 GGRWRLVRYL
+5229 GSRWRLVRYL

-5248 INDNLAGTTTVGT
+5248 INDNLAGTTTLGT

-5333 WIGLRVHNT
+5333 WIGLRTHMT
-5342 APVNNPEAGG
+5342 APANNPEAGG

-5379 VFVRDSGMTTETHP
+5379 VFVRDSGMSTETHP

-5479 YNVKYST
+5479 YNIKYST
-5486 FRDSTE
+5486 FRDTTE

-5499 NNTTGGHW
+5499 NNTTAGHW

-5518 IYIGTDSLGGYP
+5518 IYIGPDSLGGYP

-5643 PIKDPIGAQWTY
+5643 PVKDPIGAQWTY
-5655 NSSNTNV
+5655 NSSNINV

-5686 TSATAYTSSTKTKWT
+5686 TSASAYTSSTKTKWT

-5713 KASYEKCLENVRN
+5713 KASYEKCLDNVRN

-5805 KIENIAKGNEPDIE
+5805 KIENITKGNEPDIE
-5819 DNQNILSTPITN
+5819 DNENILSTPITN
-5831 ISLEELNNINNITEN
+5831 ISLEELNDINNITEN
-5846 NDVSINL
+5846 NDGSINL
-5853 ILANTS
+5853 ILANSSNIITTDTSNIAIDSS

-5866 SDIAIDTSNI
+5866 SNIAIDTSNI

-5909 NIAIDT
+5909 D
-5915 SNIAIDTSNIAID
+5915 IAIDTSNIAID

>member
-49 EMIKQPLSY
+49 ETIKQPLAY

-101 CDILIVGGG
+101 CDILLVAGG

-368 RTFTHNGSAENQTI
+368 RTFTHNGSAENQTT
-382 YNLNI
+382 YSLNI

-485 GGGLGWNDNSSYIGY
+485 GGGLGWDANSSYIGY

-739 TISGTAPDGTT
+739 TISGNAPDGSV

-944 GGAGGYPN
+944 GGAGGFPN

-970 ICKEEIRTY
+970 VCKEEIRTY

-1220 FAGVVIIKL
+1220 GSGVVIIKL

-1275 KHKPANKIDS
+1275 KHKPANKTS
-1285 YSGNTFNSTS
+1285 AYSGNTFNSTS

-1313 IEFNEPNVKFYL
+1313 VEFNEPNVKFYL
-1325 FVLHVSQ
+1325 FVLNLSQ
-1332 INSNYKD
+1332 SNPKYKD

-1351 SSTLISNSY
+1351 SSTLISDSY

-1366 IHAYKTAMRPN
+1366 IHAYKTTMRPN
-1377 GFAAKNSTNYNG
+1377 GFSAKNSTNYNG
-1389 PGYDQF
+1389 PFYDQF
-1395 IYNRTSTF
+1395 IYNRSSTL
-1403 GDLPDPNIYMYYIN
+1403 GDLPDPIIWMSPINI
-1417 TDGTWLST
+1417 DGTWEGGMSNYTYLYIDQT
-1425 STQVYA
+1425 TQGSYV
-1431 DQNTHTG
+1431 
-1438 GYIFLPVTG
+1438 FLPVTG

-1478 WQEAYSEALS
+1478 WQEAFNEAS
-1488 IKRRLPTINELKLY
+1488 AIKRRLPTINELKLY
-1502 ITNYPSIFTQWN
+1502 MTNYPTLFSQWDG
-1514 NLDYWTPVI
+1514 LDYWTPVI

-1528 NGKDWVQIGNN
+1528 NGKDWVQIGSN

-1548 AQETGGYP
+1548 TQETGGYP
-1556 SWGDNSTSDYSKIYF
+1556 GWGDSSTADYSKIYF
-1571 DVFDTPTPKLLTF
+1571 DVIDTPIPKLLTF
-1584 SYRTD
+1584 FYRID

-1599 DEAITNSRRIP
+1599 DEANLNGRRLP
-1610 TIIELR
+1610 TVIELR
-1616 EYITNYPNVFT
+1616 EYITNYPSVFT
-1627 QWNNLDYWT
+1627 QWNGMDLWT
-1636 PVINVAYANSKD
+1636 PVINNTSSDISAKSRI
-1648 WVQIGNNATHIRGK
+1648 QIGTNLFNPGFGRGV
-1662 SHNETLGYPSWGDST
+1662 SISYSEEST
-1677 TNDVAKIYFEVIE
+1677 YIGERYYFEVE
-1690 TYLNT
+1690 EKYLNT
-1695 HFVTFEPGTQVEI
+1695 HFVSFEPGTQVEI
-1708 NEDKFLT
+1708 NENKSLS

-1724 SNTSALVR
+1724 TNTSALVR
-1732 KIINNTI
+1732 KNINNTFD
-1739 ENTNTINTINNINT
+1739 NSS
-1753 INTINTT
+1753 
-1760 NNIIYNVTNKNFI
+1760 IIYNATNKNFI
-1773 TMKYSNMK
+1773 AMKYSNIK
-1781 ETNKYAIERMYPPL
+1781 ETNKYAIERMYPPP
-1795 LARNFTST
+1795 LARNFTSET
-1803 TNIVSGQSYGNGTYI
+1803 TIVTGQSYGNGTYV

-1824 FHTGQLQ
+1824 YHTGLLQ
-1831 IIPVDYTHPCYCFN
+1831 IIPVDYTHPANCFN
-1845 ESNAIGGHWAIT
+1845 ESNAIGGHWGIT
-1857 NYDTSFNYV
+1857 NYDTSYNYV
-1866 RTNKIIESFDDGLY
+1866 PTNKIIESFDDGSY

-1900 KQRLGF
+1900 KQRTGF
-1906 SSNSPGKFRIY
+1906 SSNSPGKFKIY

-1928 IDRTSSNITYING
+1928 IDRTSKNITYING
-1941 LYTEITFNI
+1941 LYTELIFNI
-1950 YSEYIF
+1950 FSEYTF

-1994 TSIERMY
+1994 TSVERMY
-2001 PPVRNF
+2001 PPLRDF
-2007 TAATTTLSGQSYG
+2007 TAATRTITGQSYG

-2027 SSSEYDSVNESKF
+2027 ASSNHSNEPPF
-2040 NIFNGTNQGWTQQW
+2040 RILDGTTFPWTQQW
-2054 PTYGGTPSGTYTG
+2054 PTYGGTPAGTYTG
-2067 SFSLAGY
+2067 SFSLSGY

-2096 GSIGGTSRVPSVY
+2096 GSIGGTSRVPAVY
-2109 KIFGSNDNINWVE
+2109 KIFGSNDNVNWTE
-2122 LVNKSNPLVV
+2122 LVNKSNPLIV
-2132 ADYVS
+2132 ANYVS
-2137 SKYEEKVS
+2137 NKYEEKVT

-2159 NMGLDI
+2159 NMGLDS
-2165 WLSIGELYIYGK
+2165 WLSIGEWYIYGK
-2177 ESYDLRTFVHSG
+2177 ESYDIKTFVHSG
-2189 GSENQTSHSIT
+2189 GTENQTSHSIT
-2200 FEQNTLCDILIVGGG
+2200 FEQNTLCDILVVGGG
-2215 GGGGYFGGGGGGGSI
+2215 GGGGKTDAGGGGAGGLIYIQNIILTGSYNISVGKGGLGGTSGSLVGIVGDKGGNTSIVGTNANYVAYGGGGGGYGHPSDIEPINLGPYGSSGGLGTSDQTRESFNVNTPGQGYLGGLGTAAEGGGGGGGSGGPG
-2230 LFATNIILNG
+2230 FNSGNGGNG
-2240 TCTIKTGKGGLGV
+2240 TQINITGTNL
-2253 STVTQNG
+2253 
-2260 NNGQDSSITING
+2260 
-2272 VEYIAK
+2272 YYA
-2278 GGGGGGTRN
+2278 GGGGGGHNPSGTS
-2287 GFDGRNGNEGGS
+2287 GGL
-2299 GGGGSHSN
+2299 GGGGSATFSTGSN
-2307 STTVQGLGGISNK
+2307 ATYYGG
-2320 NTYSGWLSYGNNGG
+2320 G
-2334 KGRLGVGTSSPDHAS
+2334 
-2349 GGGGGAGS
+2349 GGGGGA
-2357 AGSDFTNSTGGGNG
+2357 N
-2371 GSGLNFSST
+2371 
-2380 FGTSVGHSGWFGGGG
+2380 W
-2395 GGNTYQGAGN
+2395 
-2405 IGYGNGGNGLLGGG
+2405 GNGGNG
-2419 GNGGFDGGTEIASQ
+2419 FA
-2433 DGLPNTGG
+2433 
-2441 GGGGSKWDGGT
+2441 
-2452 AEDLNGGHGGS
+2452 
-2463 GIVIIRIRSNVGA
+2463 GIVIIRIKSNVGA
-2476 ATTIGN
+2476 AATIGN

-2489 TFNYVPRYPFVDKSL
+2489 TFNYVPRYPVVDKSL

-2528 LTAKAG
+2528 LTAKTG

-2548 AAFENGSSG
+2548 AAFENGSNG

-2579 SLSFWFNLSITNQKD
+2579 SLSFWFNLSITNKNTD
-2594 NWADILCFMVGTD
+2594 WADILCFMVGTD
-2607 ANKRGIIIGQQT
+2607 ANKRGIIIGQEPSNS
-2619 TDAILTSSTDPTTW
+2619 ILTSSTDPTTW

-2639 LFVGMQDGATFPYG
+2639 LFVGMQDGTTFPYG

-2702 SYTTNEFFGGSQV
+2702 SYTANEIFGGSQT
-2715 GHNNG
+2715 GQNNG

-2728 KGVLTTAEITT
+2728 KGVLTTAEIAT
-2739 LYNINSPEYPKIPA
+2739 LYNVNFPEYPKIPS
-2753 DNANLKAWYKF
+2753 DNYNLKAWYKF
-2764 DDEGN
+2764 DGNGNDSSGN
-2769 NEGYIDSN
+2769 NKNLAPTNIIYNSSDSIVNQSSMYNGSGYFEISN
-2777 PSITKHNLIIPTGSP
+2777 DGYFSPSTFTVSVWFKVFAKHGDW
-2792 PSSTPI
+2792 
-2798 FSSIQKIFGKSAYEG
+2798 Q
-2813 GVEARIQFPTSLTN
+2813 
-2827 QLYTINNT
+2827 TIAMCRNALN
-2835 NGITFSLWYNMSTS
+2835 FTS
-2849 SGSWASIFEFS
+2849 SGWNIYINPSNGLEVWTGNNINGSWWNTPILIADTPLNVWTHVAFSVQNTGGTTVEFK
-2860 ETAADTT
+2860 AYLNGALKTT
-2867 NTRRFGIAREGLNN
+2867 NTYTYVRNTTQPLLIGVATGNAYYMRNN
-2881 QIGLVIKDYI
+2881 SLI
-2891 AKPTDYYYL
+2891 
-2900 GSVGSGTVNNAW
+2900 
-2912 HHIVWSISSTGVWTC
+2912 
-2927 YVDNVNQNINVTGK
+2927 
-2941 IPNITN
+2941 
-2947 YNFSYIL
+2947 
-2954 GNIQSTQTVSY
+2954 
-2965 VDDFRIYDK
+2965 DDFRIYDK
-2974 VLSVTEVSIL
+2974 VLSEAEVSML
-2984 YHIPYVNNINTYTI
+2984 YHVPSVNNINTYTI

-3008 NDNTDYIFKGKY
+3008 NDNTNYIFKGRY
-3020 DINLTSLYS
+3020 DIVLSSLYS
-3029 HIVPKENQ
+3029 QIIPKENQ
-3037 KLGIITK
+3037 RLGIITK
-3044 FPTSTMKIKYN
+3044 FPTSTMQIKYN
-3055 IYNPVNK
+3055 IYNPISNS
-3062 LLLEPYVNNDNFYNG
+3062 LLEPFVNNDNFYNS
-3077 YVYENYIYTGTQNT
+3077 YVYENYTYTGTLNT

-3116 GAGGSGGGGAVV
+3116 NAGGSGGGGAVV

-3138 DYVINVGRGGQNAVF
+3138 DYVINVGRGGQNGSFGPNSYTAG
-3153 ASSSSVSGNNGNT
+3153 SNGNT

-3180 GGGGSSYMTNNA
+3180 GGGGASYMSNNA
-3192 TSPPSVNYINPLTNT
+3192 TSPPSVTYINPLTNV

-3228 VMNLTLSGRGG
+3228 TMNLALSGRGG
-3239 GNPYSGQTWTA
+3239 GNPYSGQTSTA

-3276 SLGFLGNGGKGIISA
+3276 SIGILGNGGKGIISA

-3320 GGGTCVL
+3320 GGGTSVL
-3327 NGLNSTFIPADNG
+3327 NGVNATFIPADNG
-3340 RGGGGYGAGNG
+3340 RGGGGYGGGNG

-3364 PGSNLNN
+3364 PNIGLNN
-3371 QKKLNFNYIPDTIV
+3371 QKNLNFNYIPDTIV
-3385 YDFTPFNNLADWNN
+3385 YNFSPFNNLNDWIT
-3399 YATSIGATTSFE
+3399 YATSIGATTSIE
-3411 TYQSDDIWRDSE
+3411 TYQSDDVWRDSE

-3434 YLYDTV
+3434 YLYDTL

-3475 KYVPGDILRIEEG
+3475 KYIPGDILRIEEG

-3512 FPVNTT
+3512 FPVNTVV
-3518 IDVNKENKSVIL
+3518 DFNKENKSVIL

-3535 IVNLPTSINSILTFT
+3535 IVNLPPILYFVN
-3550 NTTANDTVTYTYA
+3550 NTTNDTETHTYV
-3563 FDKATICDILIVAG
+3563 FERDTICDILVVAG
-3577 GGGGGMNAGAGGG
+3577 GGGGG
-3590 AGGLILLENIIISAG
+3590 
-3605 IYTINVGRG
+3605 
-3614 GAGGTT
+3614 
-3620 SDVNTFAEDG
+3620 
-3630 KNSSFGSY
+3630 
-3638 TAIGGGAGANSGGSN
+3638 
-3653 GRTGG
+3653 
-3658 SGGGTGDATTGNRT
+3658 
-3672 GGAGTPGQGFKGGD
+3672 GF
-3686 GTIPGGTNRTGGGGG
+3686 
-3701 GAGGPGQNSVSAAQA
+3701 
-3716 GNGGIGRNMSSYF
+3716 
-3729 GISYGVSG
+3729 
-3737 WFAGGGAGG
+3737 
-3746 VHGGTGGTG
+3746 
-3755 GTGGGGNEN
+3755 
-3764 VEGINGTGGGGG
+3764 
-3776 AARSGSGNGKKG
+3776 
-3788 GSGIVI
+3788 
-3794 IKQITPSYSYIDIDK
+3794 
-3809 SSAAVPSSDVILYNK
+3809 
-3824 LFENKNIDLNY
+3824 
-3835 NTTIATSNIISE
+3835 
-3847 PTITSFNE
+3847 
-3855 YNLLQ
+3855 
-3860 FPHSGGS
+3860 
-3867 ENQTSYLL
+3867 
-3875 NIQENVLCDILIVA
+3875 
-3889 GGGAGGNDRG
+3889 
-3899 GGGGGGGVIYSE
+3899 
-3911 NVILN
+3911 
-3916 GTYNILIGNGGIG
+3916 
-3929 ATSGTTGGSG
+3929 
-3939 TRGTNGSDSSI
+3939 
-3950 SGTGLTTLTAVGG
+3950 
-3963 GAGGSCASGLREGI
+3963 
-3977 SGGSGGGGS
+3977 
-3986 QFNGAG
+3986 
-3992 SGGSGTIG
+3992 
-4000 QGKNGGVGFEWGAGG
+4000 
-4015 GGGGYTAV
+4015 
-4023 GTNASST
+4023 
-4030 NAGNGGIGLPNSITG
+4030 
-4045 ATIIYG
+4045 
-4051 SGGGGGGSGGTGSG
+4051 
-4065 TGNQLAG
+4065 
-4072 TGGSIGAG
+4072 
-4080 NGTIQNINGLN
+4080 
-4091 ATINGCGG
+4091 
-4099 GGAGHSNGVTTK
+4099 
-4111 GGNGGTGII
+4111 
-4120 IIRYKSVIPPVISV
+4120 
-4134 IRNFIEPS
+4134 
-4142 VTSGGAI
+4142 
-4149 TPISIGTEYKYLS
+4149 
-4162 FTNDGSNQKSYS
+4162 
-4174 VNFPENTECDILI
+4174 
-4187 IAGGGG
+4187 
-4193 GGQTAGG
+4193 AGG
-4200 GGGAGGLIYLTNQNI
+4200 GGGAGGLIYVSNI
-4215 SKGTYNI
+4215 NIQAGTYSI
-4222 NVGKGG
+4222 IVGKGG
-4228 SVPSGNGFNSNFDTY
+4228 APSTNGQNSSFGSLYT
-4243 IAIGGGGGSTMDG
+4243 AIGGGGGATMDG
-4256 VPGNGGSGGGG
+4256 TPLSGGSGGGG
-4267 NRIPGATGSTAVVG
+4267 NRNSITNAAIPGQAGGSGTLNQGNA
-4281 QSGGTGTTNQGN
+4281 GGTGKNFS
-4293 NGGAGKNQ
+4293 GANT
-4301 HGNNAAGG
+4301 AGG

-4314 GAIGNSAFTTG
+4314 GAAGDSAFTVG
-4325 RGADGG
+4325 RGANGG
-4331 IGRQINI
+4331 IGRAINI

-4354 GDFSAAGAGGQ
+4354 SDFSVAGTGGL

-4378 SAGINGTGGG
+4378 SNALANTGGG
-4388 GGGGSG
+4388 GGGGSA
-4394 YPGDGRQGG
+4394 YPGDGRVGG

-4408 IVIIRYR
+4408 IVII
-4415 LTIIDV
+4415 
-4421 TSQILTKQI
+4421 KQI
-4430 LTKKYPEIPSTN
+4430 TSSYIDTSST
-4442 SDSWIDNGYNV
+4442 
-4453 VCKTSDNIFDT
+4453 TTQSDNILYNKVFS
-4464 RNTCYLFNN
+4464 NTNIDIN
-4473 LIVSP
+4473 
-4478 DHFHST
+4478 
-4484 QLFSGSSP
+4484 
-4492 YNYTGSTSFKG
+4492 YNTTIATSNIILEPSVMRSINSDNILTFTN
-4503 ANGLVI
+4503 NGL
-4509 YIDLGRSI
+4509 
-4517 VLSSMRMAPRD
+4517 
-4528 NAAFSS
+4528 
-4534 VNFLNAM
+4534 LN
-4541 PNAFKI
+4541 
-4547 YASND
+4547 
-4552 NACWTNNN
+4552 T
-4560 HSSWNE
+4560 E
-4566 IHSQTSSLTYNYN
+4566 
-4579 QYTNFGNFSANI
+4579 
-4591 TSYRYFAMVIYN
+4591 
-4603 LIGNYTYL
+4603 
-4611 TFSEW
+4611 
-4616 NIFGLNDR
+4616 
-4624 GQIANLNK
+4624 
-4632 NNLLQFPHSGG
+4632 
-4643 NENQTTYQYT
+4643 TYQYT
-4653 FQQDAVCDIL
+4653 FSNDAVCDIL
-4663 IVGGGGGGGA
+4663 IVGGGG
-4673 DGAGGGGGGQ
+4673 AGG
-4683 VLYYTNDNVSF
+4683 TH
-4694 KSGNAITLNAGTYN
+4694 I
-4708 INVGKGGLKSVSQ
+4708 
-4721 SANASNGEI
+4721 
-4730 SSITFNNS
+4730 
-4738 TIVSAGG
+4738 AGG
-4745 GGGGGTVRLS
+4745 GGGGGVLHITNATIPSGTYNIKVGKGGDSIINNTRPTVADNNGKSSIAFGIEVFGGGFGGNGMWAYPTGYVADNGGNGGSGGAGGSYNSGRTVTYGGSKVLPSYTNNVLLNGTYTYYGGSGGDGKVIGFQGGGSGGGGAGGVKPTSSLS
-4755 STGNNAIGGGGG
+4755 NYDGADGVQINIDGNNYFWGGGGGGSIQDSLKAGNGGKGGGGGG
-4767 NGHGNTSGSSI
+4767 NGSTGVSGYTPGS
-4778 GGTSSAGGGTGG
+4778 GGTGG
-4790 DNSAE
+4790 ILLGQDGKMVAGIPE
-4795 YGGGGGGGAN
+4795 GG
-4805 ITGTLKNG
+4805 NG
-4813 GNATSSITG
+4813 GP
-4822 SGGAGVDIVINSVTY
+4822 
-4837 GSVTYG
+4837 
-4843 VGGGG
+4843 
-4848 SGGTHTNGGIG
+4848 
-4859 ITSHG
+4859 
-4864 GGAGGNSSVSGTNGA
+4864 
-4879 VGTGGGG
+4879 GTGGGG
-4886 GGCGHFGAP
+4886 GGTAQQTANAKSGAGGSGIVIIRIRYYINNNINNSQNILTFTNNGLVNTETYMQVFDQDTLCDILIVAGGGGGGYFGGGGGAGGILFATNITITSGTYTIKIGKGGTGVSTTSQNGTNGIDSSITINTIEYIAKGGGGGGTRDSNSRGRNGNNGASGGGGSHSNETAYQGIGGISNKNTYSGWLSYGNNGGKGRPTNIATEPSHASGGGGGAGSIGGDFSNSTGGGNGGSGLNFGSIFGTNVGHNGWFGGGGGGNTYQGAGNP
-4895 IKHAGDGGSGI
+4895 GYGNGGNGLLGGGGSGGYDGTTDILATNGLPHTGGGGGGGKWDGAGSIGGDGGSGI
-4906 VIIRILY
+4906 VIIRI
-4913 YINSNINPQNLLT
+4913 
-4926 FTNNELVNTKTYMHI
+4926 KT
-4941 FEQDMLCDVLIV
+4941 
-4953 GGGGGG
+4953 
-4959 SAGGGGGGGYIYLS
+4959 
-4973 NIFLNCGAYTIRV
+4973 TI
-4986 GNGGTGATL
+4986 T
-4995 STSGNQG
+4995 
-5002 FNSSL
+5002 
-5007 IGGYIN
+5007 IG
-5013 YTAYGGGGGGGNGVI
+5013 V
-5028 APAHTSGQVGSY
+5028 
-5040 GGNGHDFVTEQTY
+5040 
-5053 TSTQGNKGGRAL
+5053 
-5065 ANSGGGGGGG
+5065 
-5075 GGAGAIGN
+5075 
-5083 NPEIVSGLSSQI
+5083 
-5095 SATTYYRGGQGGI
+5095 
-5108 GIANNITGTLIFYA
+5108 
-5122 GGGTAGVNTNKDTD
+5122 
-5136 LTNKITVFGG
+5136 
-5146 GGFGSRGQNENGTDG
+5146 
-5161 IDGLGGGGGGGD
+5161 
-5173 WERTAGTKGGSGVV
+5173 
-5187 IIRIKTIVTTGILD
+5187 LD
-5201 GITHKKISFNYL
+5201 GITHKKISLNYL

-5229 GGRWRLVRYL
+5229 GSRWRLVRYL

-5248 INDNLAGTTTVGT
+5248 INDNLTGTTTAGT

-5292 TRVQAI
+5292 TRDQAI
-5298 GTNYDNSPR
+5298 GTNYDNSAR

-5321 NWYNRAANGEDP
+5321 NWYNRSTAPEDP
-5333 WIGLRVHNT
+5333 WIGLRTHNT

-5357 AENSFASG
+5357 GENSYASG
-5365 HGSLPAIAK
+5365 HWSLPAIAK
-5374 DGGMC
+5374 DGGVC
-5379 VFVRDSGMTTETHP
+5379 VFVRNSGISTETHP

-5416 LVEGKYDI
+5416 LVEGRYDI
-5424 NIGTFSSS
+5424 NIGTFTSS
-5432 ITPKEGQYLQKPT
+5432 ITPKEGQYLQKPN

-5456 YPPVRNFIAPSMF
+5456 YPPVRNFTAASMF
-5469 ISGLSYGNGL
+5469 ISGQYYGNGL

-5486 FRDSTE
+5486 FRDTTE
-5492 PFQIFNE
+5492 PFQLFNE
-5499 NNTTGGHW
+5499 NNSTGGHW
-5507 EEVAKYDTTTG
+5507 EEVTKYNTTTG
-5518 IYIGTDSLGGYP
+5518 IYTGPDSLGGYS

-5543 MTRYMFKQRPDVTNG
+5543 MTRYAFKQRPDVTNG

-5564 IYGSNDGSTW
+5564 IYGSNNGSTW
-5574 VQLINRTDI
+5574 VQLIDRIDI
-5583 TYLNLYY
+5583 TYTSLYY

-5610 TIGNRNQLNFD
+5610 TTGNRSLLNFD

-5633 ALELRYQLLN
+5633 ALEIRYQLLN
-5643 PIKDPIGAQWTY
+5643 PIKDPKGAQWTY
-5655 NSSNTNV
+5655 NSLNTNV

-5713 KASYEKCLENVRN
+5713 KASYDKCLDNIRN
-5726 IELYRFNLNNNNVIT
+5726 IELYRFNLNNDNVIT

-5805 KIENIAKGNEPDIE
+5805 KIENITKGNEPDIE

-5894 SDIAIDTSNIAIDTS
+5894 SNIAIDTSNIITIDTSDIAIDTSNIAIDTSNIAIDTSNIAIDTSNIAIDTSNIAIDTSNIAIDTSNIAIDTSNIAIDTSNIITIDTSDIAIDTSNIAIDTSDIAIDTSNIAIDTS